1 MNRSRWMKITAAFFA
16 WMLCFT
22 ILSRAADQAGI
33 AAVQVQKPESR
44 MILHTV
50 TAAGKVVQNR
60 EVAIVTEADERV
72 VEIAVEKGQKVAK
85 GDLLFVVDT
94 ELLQEKIL
102 NQKQEIEKQ
111 KLQLGDAGSQQDVR
125 AAQKA
130 NEQASAAEQ
139 YSLSTKKAQVQV
151 SRAKR
156 DLDDAKQELTDY
168 RKKNGNGS
176 TTTDN
181 TVEETLQNALEEKTA
196 AYLDAQKELTALQW
210 RIEHAVNTALN
221 GTGAQLVKNGTSVTQ
236 AAEEESF
243 ILEEKE
249 SEFEDDGAVDLP
261 GLSYLANASELFIG
275 HVEMIEQEDMPT
287 VEETSQG
294 FDATAELSGE
304 NADIPLDQSMGLSE
318 QDTRQ
323 NDEAD
328 VDIDIII
335 APSDQDSNT
344 GSDQSDSS
352 TNLPSGSTVP
362 PGADASVISPITPDE
377 SDTTTQPSTPD
388 RDRTDN
394 TATPSQTDQKKLE
407 QQVRDT
413 YAPELDA
420 AMKKVETAK
429 KEKEAAEQA
438 LVQYQQEQL
447 TAADASG
454 KEQERQLLAAVQTAR
469 DAYEDAALAANEA
482 AVTAGRA
489 VATAGIGDASDS
501 TLAIGE
507 ITVEQ
512 MELQLEKLERLLET
526 DGAVR
531 APSDGLITEIAVNTG
546 ERTADTPAIRM
557 ADLTKGYRFTAE
569 LTKEQEKYIGAGDEV
584 TLTDSRRNQLEQL
597 AVESV
602 AADEENEGVYEIS
615 VPLPD
620 DTLELGA
627 AAVLDYSS
635 PSQTYATCVPLA
647 ALHLDERNQPY
658 VLTYDE
664 QDSVLGKEL
673 RARKVSVNI
682 LDQNESYAALADGSI
697 SSQDEVIV
705 SADKAVDDGSRIR
718 LES

>member
-1 MNRSRWMKITAAFFA
+1 MRHVEKERNMNRSRLIRITAAFFA
-16 WMLCFT
+16 VMLCFT

-60 EVAIVTEADERV
+60 EVAIVTEPDERV

-85 GDLLFVVDT
+85 GDLLFTIDT

-111 KLQLGDAGSQQDVR
+111 KLQLGDVGSQQDVR

-130 NEQASAAEQ
+130 NDQASAAEQ

-156 DLDDAKQELTDY
+156 DLDAAKQALTDY

-176 TTTDN
+176 TATDN

-210 RIEHAVNTALN
+210 RIENAVNTALN
-221 GTGAQLVKNGTSVTQ
+221 ETGAQLVKNGMCVTQ
-236 AAEEESF
+236 AAEEEPL
-243 ILEEKE
+243 ILEEPE
-249 SEFEDDGAVDLP
+249 GELEDAGAVDSP
-261 GLSYLANASELFIG
+261 
-275 HVEMIEQEDMPT
+275 
-287 VEETSQG
+287 
-294 FDATAELSGE
+294 
-304 NADIPLDQSMGLSE
+304 E
-318 QDTRQ
+318 QDTKQ
-323 NDEAD
+323 TDGESAQ
-328 VDIDIII
+328 DIDIII
-335 APSDQDSNT
+335 EPSDQEVNT
-344 GSDQSDSS
+344 GSEPSDSS
-352 TNLPSGSTVP
+352 
-362 PGADASVISPITPDE
+362 VISSAIPGV
-377 SDTTTQPSTPD
+377 SDTAQPSTPGHSDVDDGVASPVPD
-388 RDRTDN
+388 RE
-394 TATPSQTDQKKLE
+394 LIE

-413 YAPELDA
+413 YAQELDA
-420 AMKKVETAK
+420 ATKKVETAK

-454 KEQERQLLAAVQTAR
+454 KEQERQLLAAVQTAG
-469 DAYEDAALAANEA
+469 DAYEDAVLAANEA

-489 VATAGIGDASDS
+489 VAAAGISDASDS
-501 TLAIGE
+501 TLAVGE

-512 MELQLEKLERLLET
+512 MELQLEKLERLLEA
-526 DGAVR
+526 DGR
-531 APSDGLITEIAVNTG
+531 ICAPSDGLITEIAVNIG
-546 ERTADTPAIRM
+546 ERTADTPSVRM

-569 LTKEQEKYIGAGDEV
+569 LTKEQETYIGAGDEV

-602 AADEENEGVYEIS
+602 AADGENEGIYEIS

-635 PSQTYATCVPLA
+635 TSKTYAICVPLA

-664 QDSVLGKEL
+664 QDSVLGREL

-682 LDQNESYAALADGSI
+682 LDQNELYAALADGSI

>member
-1 MNRSRWMKITAAFFA
+1 MRHVEKERNMNRSRLIRITAAFFA
-16 WMLCFT
+16 VMLCFT

-60 EVAIVTEADERV
+60 EVAIVTEPDERV

-85 GDLLFVVDT
+85 GDLLFTIDT

-102 NQKQEIEKQ
+102 NQRQEIEKQ

-130 NEQASAAEQ
+130 NDQASAAEQ

-156 DLDDAKQELTDY
+156 DLDAAKQALTDY
-168 RKKNGNGS
+168 RKKNESGS
-176 TTTDN
+176 TATDN

-210 RIEHAVNTALN
+210 RIENAVNTALN
-221 GTGAQLVKNGTSVTQ
+221 ETGAQLVKNGMCVTQ
-236 AAEEESF
+236 AAEEEPL
-243 ILEEKE
+243 ILEEPE
-249 SEFEDDGAVDLP
+249 GELEDAGAVDSP
-261 GLSYLANASELFIG
+261 
-275 HVEMIEQEDMPT
+275 
-287 VEETSQG
+287 
-294 FDATAELSGE
+294 
-304 NADIPLDQSMGLSE
+304 E
-318 QDTRQ
+318 QDTKQ
-323 NDEAD
+323 TDDESAQ
-328 VDIDIII
+328 DIDIII
-335 APSDQDSNT
+335 EPSDQEVNT
-344 GSDQSDSS
+344 GSEPSDSS
-352 TNLPSGSTVP
+352 
-362 PGADASVISPITPDE
+362 VISSAIPGV
-377 SDTTTQPSTPD
+377 SDTAQPSTPSHSDADDGVASPVPD
-388 RDRTDN
+388 RE
-394 TATPSQTDQKKLE
+394 LIE

-413 YAPELDA
+413 YAQELDA
-420 AMKKVETAK
+420 ATKKVETAK

-454 KEQERQLLAAVQTAR
+454 KEQERQLLAAVQTAG
-469 DAYEDAALAANEA
+469 DAYEDAVLAANEA

-489 VATAGIGDASDS
+489 VAAAGISDASDS
-501 TLAIGE
+501 TLAVGE

-512 MELQLEKLERLLET
+512 MELQLEKLERLLEA
-526 DGAVR
+526 DGR
-531 APSDGLITEIAVNTG
+531 ICAPSDGLITEIAVNIG
-546 ERTADTPAIRM
+546 ERTADTPAVRM

-569 LTKEQEKYIGAGDEV
+569 LTKEQETYIGAGDEV
-584 TLTDSRRNQLEQL
+584 TLTDSRRNHLEQL

-602 AADEENEGVYEIS
+602 TADGENEGIYEIS

-635 PSQTYATCVPLA
+635 PSQTYAICVPLA

>member
-1 MNRSRWMKITAAFFA
+1 MNRSRLIRITAAFFA
-16 WMLCFT
+16 VMLCFT

-33 AAVQVQKPESR
+33 AAVHVQKPESR

-50 TAAGKVVQNR
+50 AAAGKVVQNR
-60 EVAIVTEADERV
+60 EVAIVTEPDERV

-85 GDLLFVVDT
+85 GDLLFTIDT

-102 NQKQEIEKQ
+102 NQRQEIEKQ
-111 KLQLGDAGSQQDVR
+111 KLQLGDVGSQQDVR

-130 NEQASAAEQ
+130 NDQASAAEQ

-156 DLDDAKQELTDY
+156 DLDAAKQALTDY

-176 TTTDN
+176 TATDN

-210 RIEHAVNTALN
+210 RIENAVNTALN
-221 GTGAQLVKNGTSVTQ
+221 ETGAQLVKNGMCVTQ
-236 AAEEESF
+236 AAEEEPL
-243 ILEEKE
+243 ILEEPE
-249 SEFEDDGAVDLP
+249 GELEDAGAVDSP
-261 GLSYLANASELFIG
+261 
-275 HVEMIEQEDMPT
+275 
-287 VEETSQG
+287 
-294 FDATAELSGE
+294 
-304 NADIPLDQSMGLSE
+304 E
-318 QDTRQ
+318 QDTKQ
-323 NDEAD
+323 TDGESAQ
-328 VDIDIII
+328 DIDIII
-335 APSDQDSNT
+335 EPSDQEVNT
-344 GSDQSDSS
+344 GSEPSDSS
-352 TNLPSGSTVP
+352 
-362 PGADASVISPITPDE
+362 VISSAIPGV
-377 SDTTTQPSTPD
+377 SDTAQPSTPSHSDADDGVASPVPD
-388 RDRTDN
+388 RELT
-394 TATPSQTDQKKLE
+394 E

-413 YAPELDA
+413 YAQELDA
-420 AMKKVETAK
+420 ATKKVETAK
-429 KEKEAAEQA
+429 QEKEAAEQA
-438 LVQYQQEQL
+438 LMQYQQEQL

-454 KEQERQLLAAVQTAR
+454 KEQERQLLAAVQTAG
-469 DAYEDAALAANEA
+469 DAYEDAVLAANEA

-489 VATAGIGDASDS
+489 VAAAGISDASDS
-501 TLAIGE
+501 TLAVGE

-512 MELQLEKLERLLET
+512 MELQLEQLERLLEA
-526 DGAVR
+526 DGR
-531 APSDGLITEIAVNTG
+531 ICAPSDGLITEIAVNIG
-546 ERTADTPAIRM
+546 ERTADTPAVRM

-569 LTKEQEKYIGAGDEV
+569 LTKEQETYIGAGDEV

-597 AVESV
+597 TVESV
-602 AADEENEGVYEIS
+602 AADGENEGVYEIS

-635 PSQTYATCVPLA
+635 PSQTYAICVPLA

>member
-1 MNRSRWMKITAAFFA
+1 MNRSRLIRITAAFFA
-16 WMLCFT
+16 VMLCFT

-60 EVAIVTEADERV
+60 EVAIVTEPDERV

-85 GDLLFVVDT
+85 GDLLFTIDT

-102 NQKQEIEKQ
+102 NQRQEIEKQ

-130 NEQASAAEQ
+130 NDQASAAEQ

-156 DLDDAKQELTDY
+156 DLDAAKQALTDY
-168 RKKNGNGS
+168 RKKNESGS
-176 TTTDN
+176 TATDN

-210 RIEHAVNTALN
+210 RIENAVNTALN
-221 GTGAQLVKNGTSVTQ
+221 ETGAQLVKNGMCVTQ
-236 AAEEESF
+236 AAEEEPL
-243 ILEEKE
+243 ILEEPE
-249 SEFEDDGAVDLP
+249 GELEDAGAVDSP
-261 GLSYLANASELFIG
+261 
-275 HVEMIEQEDMPT
+275 
-287 VEETSQG
+287 
-294 FDATAELSGE
+294 
-304 NADIPLDQSMGLSE
+304 E
-318 QDTRQ
+318 QDTKQ
-323 NDEAD
+323 TDGESTAQ
-328 VDIDIII
+328 DIDIII
-335 APSDQDSNT
+335 EPSDQEVNT
-344 GSDQSDSS
+344 GSEPSDSS
-352 TNLPSGSTVP
+352 
-362 PGADASVISPITPDE
+362 VISSAIPGV
-377 SDTTTQPSTPD
+377 SDTAQPSTPSHSDADDGVASPVPD
-388 RDRTDN
+388 RELT
-394 TATPSQTDQKKLE
+394 E

-413 YAPELDA
+413 YAQELDA
-420 AMKKVETAK
+420 ATKKVETAK

-438 LVQYQQEQL
+438 LMQYQQEQL

-454 KEQERQLLAAVQTAR
+454 KEQERQLLAAVQTAG
-469 DAYEDAALAANEA
+469 DAYEDAVLAANEA

-489 VATAGIGDASDS
+489 VAAAGISDASDS
-501 TLAIGE
+501 TLAVGE

-512 MELQLEKLERLLET
+512 MELQLEKLERLLEA
-526 DGAVR
+526 DGR
-531 APSDGLITEIAVNTG
+531 ICAPSDGLITEIAVNIG
-546 ERTADTPAIRM
+546 ERTADTPAVRM

-569 LTKEQEKYIGAGDEV
+569 LTKEQETYIGAGDEV
-584 TLTDSRRNQLEQL
+584 TLTDSRRNHLEQL

-602 AADEENEGVYEIS
+602 AADGENEGVYEIS

-635 PSQTYATCVPLA
+635 PSQTYAICVPLA

>member
-1 MNRSRWMKITAAFFA
+1 MRHVAKERNMNRSRLIRITAAFFA
-16 WMLCFT
+16 VMLCFT

-33 AAVQVQKPESR
+33 AAVHVQKPESR
-44 MILHTV
+44 IILHTV
-50 TAAGKVVQNR
+50 AAAGKVVQNR
-60 EVAIVTEADERV
+60 EVAIVTEPDERV

-85 GDLLFVVDT
+85 GDLLFTIDT

-102 NQKQEIEKQ
+102 NQRQEIEKQ
-111 KLQLGDAGSQQDVR
+111 KLQLGDVGSQQDVR

-130 NEQASAAEQ
+130 NDQASAAEQ

-156 DLDDAKQELTDY
+156 DLDAAKQALTDY

-176 TTTDN
+176 TATDN

-210 RIEHAVNTALN
+210 RIENAVNTALN
-221 GTGAQLVKNGTSVTQ
+221 ETGAQLVKNGMCVTQ
-236 AAEEESF
+236 AAEEEPL
-243 ILEEKE
+243 ILEEPE
-249 SEFEDDGAVDLP
+249 GELEDAGAVDSP
-261 GLSYLANASELFIG
+261 
-275 HVEMIEQEDMPT
+275 
-287 VEETSQG
+287 
-294 FDATAELSGE
+294 
-304 NADIPLDQSMGLSE
+304 E
-318 QDTRQ
+318 QDTKQ
-323 NDEAD
+323 TDGESAQ
-328 VDIDIII
+328 DIDIII
-335 APSDQDSNT
+335 EPSDQEVNT
-344 GSDQSDSS
+344 GSEPSDSS
-352 TNLPSGSTVP
+352 
-362 PGADASVISPITPDE
+362 VISSAIPGV
-377 SDTTTQPSTPD
+377 SDTAQPSTPSHSDADDGVASPVPD
-388 RDRTDN
+388 RELT
-394 TATPSQTDQKKLE
+394 E

-413 YAPELDA
+413 YAQELDA
-420 AMKKVETAK
+420 ATKKVETAK

-438 LVQYQQEQL
+438 LMQYQQEQL

-454 KEQERQLLAAVQTAR
+454 KEQERQLLAAVQTAG
-469 DAYEDAALAANEA
+469 DAYEDAVLAANEA

-489 VATAGIGDASDS
+489 VAAAGISDASDS
-501 TLAIGE
+501 TLAVGE

-512 MELQLEKLERLLET
+512 MELQLEKLERLLEA
-526 DGAVR
+526 DGR
-531 APSDGLITEIAVNTG
+531 ICAPSDGLITEIAVNIG
-546 ERTADTPAIRM
+546 ERTADTPAVRM

-569 LTKEQEKYIGAGDEV
+569 LTKEQETYIGAGDEV

-597 AVESV
+597 TVESV
-602 AADEENEGVYEIS
+602 AADGENEGVYEIS

-635 PSQTYATCVPLA
+635 PSQTYAICVPLA

>member
-1 MNRSRWMKITAAFFA
+1 MRHVEKERNMNRSRLIRITAAFFA
-16 WMLCFT
+16 VMLCFT

-60 EVAIVTEADERV
+60 EVAIVTEPDERV

-85 GDLLFVVDT
+85 GDLLFTIDT

-102 NQKQEIEKQ
+102 NQRQEIEKQ
-111 KLQLGDAGSQQDVR
+111 KLQLGDVGSQQDVR

-130 NEQASAAEQ
+130 NDQASAAEQ

-156 DLDDAKQELTDY
+156 DLDAAKQALTDY

-176 TTTDN
+176 TATDN

-210 RIEHAVNTALN
+210 RIENAVNTALN
-221 GTGAQLVKNGTSVTQ
+221 ETGAQLVKNGMCVTQ
-236 AAEEESF
+236 AAEEEPL
-243 ILEEKE
+243 ILEEPE
-249 SEFEDDGAVDLP
+249 GELEDAGAVDSP
-261 GLSYLANASELFIG
+261 
-275 HVEMIEQEDMPT
+275 
-287 VEETSQG
+287 
-294 FDATAELSGE
+294 
-304 NADIPLDQSMGLSE
+304 E
-318 QDTRQ
+318 QDTKQ
-323 NDEAD
+323 TDGESAQ
-328 VDIDIII
+328 DIDIII
-335 APSDQDSNT
+335 EPSDQEVNT
-344 GSDQSDSS
+344 GSEPSDSS
-352 TNLPSGSTVP
+352 
-362 PGADASVISPITPDE
+362 VISSAIPGV
-377 SDTTTQPSTPD
+377 SDTAQPSTPSHSDADDGVASPVPD
-388 RDRTDN
+388 RELT
-394 TATPSQTDQKKLE
+394 E

-413 YAPELDA
+413 YAQELDA
-420 AMKKVETAK
+420 ATKKVETAK

-438 LVQYQQEQL
+438 LMQYQQEQL

-454 KEQERQLLAAVQTAR
+454 KEQERQLLAAVQTAG
-469 DAYEDAALAANEA
+469 DAYEDAVLAANEA

-489 VATAGIGDASDS
+489 VAAAGISDASDS
-501 TLAIGE
+501 TLAVGE

-512 MELQLEKLERLLET
+512 MELQLEKLERLLEA
-526 DGAVR
+526 DGR
-531 APSDGLITEIAVNTG
+531 ICAPSDGLITEIAVNIG
-546 ERTADTPAIRM
+546 ERTADTPAVRM

-569 LTKEQEKYIGAGDEV
+569 LTKEQETYIGAGDEV

-597 AVESV
+597 TVESV
-602 AADEENEGVYEIS
+602 AADGENEGVYEIS

-635 PSQTYATCVPLA
+635 PSQTYAICVPLA

>member
-1 MNRSRWMKITAAFFA
+1 MNRSRLIRITAAFFA
-16 WMLCFT
+16 VMLCFT

-33 AAVQVQKPESR
+33 AAVHVQKPESR
-44 MILHTV
+44 IILHTV
-50 TAAGKVVQNR
+50 AAAGKVVQNR
-60 EVAIVTEADERV
+60 EVAIVTEPDERV
-72 VEIAVEKGQKVAK
+72 VEIAVEKGQRVAK
-85 GDLLFVVDT
+85 GDLLFTIDT

-102 NQKQEIEKQ
+102 NQRQEIEKQ
-111 KLQLGDAGSQQDVR
+111 KLQLGDVGSQQDVR

-130 NEQASAAEQ
+130 NDQASAAEQ

-156 DLDDAKQELTDY
+156 DLDAAKQALTDY

-176 TTTDN
+176 TATDN

-210 RIEHAVNTALN
+210 RIENAVNTALN
-221 GTGAQLVKNGTSVTQ
+221 ETGAQLVKSGMCVTQ
-236 AAEEESF
+236 AAEEEPL
-243 ILEEKE
+243 ILEEPE
-249 SEFEDDGAVDLP
+249 GELEDAGAVDSP
-261 GLSYLANASELFIG
+261 
-275 HVEMIEQEDMPT
+275 
-287 VEETSQG
+287 
-294 FDATAELSGE
+294 
-304 NADIPLDQSMGLSE
+304 E
-318 QDTRQ
+318 QDTKQ
-323 NDEAD
+323 TDGESAQ
-328 VDIDIII
+328 DIDIII
-335 APSDQDSNT
+335 EPSDQEVNT
-344 GSDQSDSS
+344 GSEPSDSS
-352 TNLPSGSTVP
+352 
-362 PGADASVISPITPDE
+362 VISSAIPDV
-377 SDTTTQPSTPD
+377 SDTAQPSTPGHSDADDGVASPVPD
-388 RDRTDN
+388 RELT
-394 TATPSQTDQKKLE
+394 E

-413 YAPELDA
+413 YAQELDA
-420 AMKKVETAK
+420 ATKKVETAK

-438 LVQYQQEQL
+438 LMQYQQEQL

-454 KEQERQLLAAVQTAR
+454 KEQERQLLAAVQTAG
-469 DAYEDAALAANEA
+469 DAYEDAVLAANEA

-489 VATAGIGDASDS
+489 VAAAGISDASDS
-501 TLAIGE
+501 TLAVGE

-512 MELQLEKLERLLET
+512 MELQLEKLERLLEA
-526 DGAVR
+526 DGR
-531 APSDGLITEIAVNTG
+531 ICAPSDGLITEIAVNIG
-546 ERTADTPAIRM
+546 ERTVDTPAVRM

-569 LTKEQEKYIGAGDEV
+569 LTKEQETYIGAGDEV
-584 TLTDSRRNQLEQL
+584 TLTDSRRNHLEQL

-602 AADEENEGVYEIS
+602 TADGENDGIYEIS
-615 VPLPD
+615 VPLPN

-635 PSQTYATCVPLA
+635 PSQTYAICVPLA

>member
-1 MNRSRWMKITAAFFA
+1 MNRSRLIRITAAFFA
-16 WMLCFT
+16 VMLCFT

-60 EVAIVTEADERV
+60 EVAIVTEPDERV

-85 GDLLFVVDT
+85 GDLLFTIDT

-102 NQKQEIEKQ
+102 NQRQEIEKQ
-111 KLQLGDAGSQQDVR
+111 KLQLRDAGSQQDVR

-130 NEQASAAEQ
+130 NDQASAAEQ

-156 DLDDAKQELTDY
+156 DLDAAKQALTDY

-176 TTTDN
+176 TATDN

-210 RIEHAVNTALN
+210 RIENAVNTALN
-221 GTGAQLVKNGTSVTQ
+221 ETGAQLVKNGMCVTQ
-236 AAEEESF
+236 AAEEEPL
-243 ILEEKE
+243 ILEEPE
-249 SEFEDDGAVDLP
+249 GELEDAGAVDSP
-261 GLSYLANASELFIG
+261 
-275 HVEMIEQEDMPT
+275 
-287 VEETSQG
+287 
-294 FDATAELSGE
+294 
-304 NADIPLDQSMGLSE
+304 E
-318 QDTRQ
+318 QDTKQ
-323 NDEAD
+323 TDGESAQ
-328 VDIDIII
+328 DIDIII
-335 APSDQDSNT
+335 EPSDQEVNT
-344 GSDQSDSS
+344 GSEPSDSS
-352 TNLPSGSTVP
+352 
-362 PGADASVISPITPDE
+362 VISSAIPGV
-377 SDTTTQPSTPD
+377 SDTAQPSTPSHSD
-388 RDRTDN
+388 ADDGVASPVPNRELT
-394 TATPSQTDQKKLE
+394 E

-413 YAPELDA
+413 YAQELDA
-420 AMKKVETAK
+420 ATKKVETAK

-438 LVQYQQEQL
+438 LMQYQQEQL

-454 KEQERQLLAAVQTAR
+454 KEQERQLLAAVQTAG
-469 DAYEDAALAANEA
+469 DAYEDAVLAANEA

-489 VATAGIGDASDS
+489 VAAAGISDASDS
-501 TLAIGE
+501 TLAVGE

-512 MELQLEKLERLLET
+512 MELQLEKLERLLEA
-526 DGAVR
+526 DGR
-531 APSDGLITEIAVNTG
+531 ICAPSDGLITEIAVNIG
-546 ERTADTPAIRM
+546 ERTADTPAVRM

-569 LTKEQEKYIGAGDEV
+569 LTKEQETYIGAGDEV

-597 AVESV
+597 TVESV
-602 AADEENEGVYEIS
+602 AADGENEGVYEIS

-635 PSQTYATCVPLA
+635 TSKTYAICVPLA

>member
-1 MNRSRWMKITAAFFA
+1 MNRSRLIRITAAFFA
-16 WMLCFT
+16 VMLCFT

-60 EVAIVTEADERV
+60 EVAIVTEPDERV

-85 GDLLFVVDT
+85 GDLLFTIDT

-102 NQKQEIEKQ
+102 NQRQEIEKQ

-130 NEQASAAEQ
+130 NDQASAAEQ

-156 DLDDAKQELTDY
+156 DLDAAKQALTDY

-176 TTTDN
+176 TATDN

-210 RIEHAVNTALN
+210 RIENAVNTALN
-221 GTGAQLVKNGTSVTQ
+221 ETGAQLVKNGMCVTQ
-236 AAEEESF
+236 AAEEEPL
-243 ILEEKE
+243 ILEEPE
-249 SEFEDDGAVDLP
+249 GELEDAGAVDSP
-261 GLSYLANASELFIG
+261 
-275 HVEMIEQEDMPT
+275 
-287 VEETSQG
+287 
-294 FDATAELSGE
+294 
-304 NADIPLDQSMGLSE
+304 E
-318 QDTRQ
+318 QDTKQ
-323 NDEAD
+323 TDGESAQ
-328 VDIDIII
+328 DIDIII
-335 APSDQDSNT
+335 EPSDQEVNT
-344 GSDQSDSS
+344 GSEPSDSS
-352 TNLPSGSTVP
+352 
-362 PGADASVISPITPDE
+362 VISSAIPGV
-377 SDTTTQPSTPD
+377 SDTAQPSTPSHSDADDGVASPVPD
-388 RDRTDN
+388 RELT
-394 TATPSQTDQKKLE
+394 E

-413 YAPELDA
+413 YAQELDA
-420 AMKKVETAK
+420 ATKKVETAK

-438 LVQYQQEQL
+438 LMQYQQEQL

-454 KEQERQLLAAVQTAR
+454 KEQERQLLAAVQTAG
-469 DAYEDAALAANEA
+469 DAYEDAVLAANEA

-489 VATAGIGDASDS
+489 VAAAGISDASDS
-501 TLAIGE
+501 TLAVGE

-512 MELQLEKLERLLET
+512 MELQLEKLERLLEA
-526 DGAVR
+526 DGR
-531 APSDGLITEIAVNTG
+531 ICAPSDGLITEIAVNIG
-546 ERTADTPAIRM
+546 ERTVDTPAVRM
-557 ADLTKGYRFTAE
+557 ADLPKGYRFTAE
-569 LTKEQEKYIGAGDEV
+569 LTKEQETYIGAGDEV

-597 AVESV
+597 TVESV
-602 AADEENEGVYEIS
+602 AADGENEGVYEIS

-635 PSQTYATCVPLA
+635 PSQTYAVCVPLA

-697 SSQDEVIV
+697 SSQDGVIV

>member
-1 MNRSRWMKITAAFFA
+1 MRHVEKERNMNRSRLIRITAAFFA
-16 WMLCFT
+16 VMLCFT

-33 AAVQVQKPESR
+33 AAVHVQKPESR
-44 MILHTV
+44 IILHTV
-50 TAAGKVVQNR
+50 AAAGKVVQNR
-60 EVAIVTEADERV
+60 EVAIVTEPDERV

-85 GDLLFVVDT
+85 GDLLFTIDT

-102 NQKQEIEKQ
+102 NQRQEIEKQ
-111 KLQLGDAGSQQDVR
+111 KLQLGDVGSQQDVR

-130 NEQASAAEQ
+130 NDQASAAEQ

-156 DLDDAKQELTDY
+156 DLDAAKQALTDY

-176 TTTDN
+176 TATDN

-210 RIEHAVNTALN
+210 RIENAVNTALN
-221 GTGAQLVKNGTSVTQ
+221 ETGAQLVKNGMCVTQ
-236 AAEEESF
+236 AAEEEPL
-243 ILEEKE
+243 ILEEPE
-249 SEFEDDGAVDLP
+249 GELEDAGAVDSP
-261 GLSYLANASELFIG
+261 
-275 HVEMIEQEDMPT
+275 
-287 VEETSQG
+287 
-294 FDATAELSGE
+294 
-304 NADIPLDQSMGLSE
+304 E
-318 QDTRQ
+318 QDTKQ
-323 NDEAD
+323 TDGESAQ
-328 VDIDIII
+328 DIDIII
-335 APSDQDSNT
+335 EPSDQEVNT
-344 GSDQSDSS
+344 GSEPSDSS
-352 TNLPSGSTVP
+352 
-362 PGADASVISPITPDE
+362 VISSAIPGV
-377 SDTTTQPSTPD
+377 SDTAQPSTPSHSD
-388 RDRTDN
+388 ADDGVASPVPNRELT
-394 TATPSQTDQKKLE
+394 E

-413 YAPELDA
+413 YAQELDA
-420 AMKKVETAK
+420 ATKKVETAK

-438 LVQYQQEQL
+438 LMQYQQEQL

-454 KEQERQLLAAVQTAR
+454 KEQERQLLAAVQTAG
-469 DAYEDAALAANEA
+469 DAYEDAVLAANEA

-489 VATAGIGDASDS
+489 VAAAGISDASDS
-501 TLAIGE
+501 TLAVGE

-512 MELQLEKLERLLET
+512 MELQLEKLERLLEA
-526 DGAVR
+526 DGR
-531 APSDGLITEIAVNTG
+531 ICAPSDGLITEIAVNIG
-546 ERTADTPAIRM
+546 ERTADTPAVRM

-569 LTKEQEKYIGAGDEV
+569 LTKEQETYIGAGDEV

-597 AVESV
+597 TVESV
-602 AADEENEGVYEIS
+602 AADGENEGVYEIS

-635 PSQTYATCVPLA
+635 PSQTYAICVPLA

>member
-1 MNRSRWMKITAAFFA
+1 MNRSRLIRITAAFFA
-16 WMLCFT
+16 VMLCFT

-33 AAVQVQKPESR
+33 AAVHVQKPESR
-44 MILHTV
+44 IILHTV
-50 TAAGKVVQNR
+50 AAAGKVVQNR
-60 EVAIVTEADERV
+60 EVAIVTEPDERV

-85 GDLLFVVDT
+85 GDLLFTIDT

-102 NQKQEIEKQ
+102 NQRQEIEKQ
-111 KLQLGDAGSQQDVR
+111 KLQLGDVGSQQDVR

-130 NEQASAAEQ
+130 NDQASAAEQ

-156 DLDDAKQELTDY
+156 DLDAAKQALTDY

-176 TTTDN
+176 TATDN

-210 RIEHAVNTALN
+210 RIENAVNTALN
-221 GTGAQLVKNGTSVTQ
+221 ETGAQLVKNGMCVTQ
-236 AAEEESF
+236 AAEEEPL
-243 ILEEKE
+243 ILEEPE
-249 SEFEDDGAVDLP
+249 GELEDAGAVDSP
-261 GLSYLANASELFIG
+261 
-275 HVEMIEQEDMPT
+275 
-287 VEETSQG
+287 
-294 FDATAELSGE
+294 
-304 NADIPLDQSMGLSE
+304 E
-318 QDTRQ
+318 QDTKQ
-323 NDEAD
+323 TDGESAQ
-328 VDIDIII
+328 DIDIII
-335 APSDQDSNT
+335 EPSDQEVNT
-344 GSDQSDSS
+344 GSEPSDSS
-352 TNLPSGSTVP
+352 
-362 PGADASVISPITPDE
+362 VISSAIPGV
-377 SDTTTQPSTPD
+377 SDTAQPSTPSHSDADDGVASPVPD
-388 RDRTDN
+388 RELT
-394 TATPSQTDQKKLE
+394 E

-413 YAPELDA
+413 YAQELDA
-420 AMKKVETAK
+420 ATKKVETAK

-438 LVQYQQEQL
+438 LMQYQQEQL
-447 TAADASG
+447 TAADASR
-454 KEQERQLLAAVQTAR
+454 KEQERQLLAAVQTAG
-469 DAYEDAALAANEA
+469 DAYEDAVLAANEA

-489 VATAGIGDASDS
+489 VAAAGISDASDS
-501 TLAIGE
+501 TLAVGE

-512 MELQLEKLERLLET
+512 MELQLEKLERLLEA
-526 DGAVR
+526 DGR
-531 APSDGLITEIAVNTG
+531 ICAPSDGLITEIAVNIG
-546 ERTADTPAIRM
+546 ERTADTPAVRM

-569 LTKEQEKYIGAGDEV
+569 LTKEQETYIGAGDEV

-597 AVESV
+597 TVESV
-602 AADEENEGVYEIS
+602 AADGENEGVYEIS

-635 PSQTYATCVPLA
+635 PSQTYAICVPLA

-697 SSQDEVIV
+697 SSQDGVIV

>member
-1 MNRSRWMKITAAFFA
+1 MNRSRLIRITAAFFA
-16 WMLCFT
+16 VMLCFT

-33 AAVQVQKPESR
+33 AAVHVQKPESR

-50 TAAGKVVQNR
+50 AAAGKVVQNR
-60 EVAIVTEADERV
+60 EVAIVTEPDERV

-85 GDLLFVVDT
+85 GDLLFTIDT

-102 NQKQEIEKQ
+102 NQRQEIEKQ
-111 KLQLGDAGSQQDVR
+111 KLQLGDVGSQQDVR

-130 NEQASAAEQ
+130 NDQASAAEQ

-156 DLDDAKQELTDY
+156 DLDAAKQALTDY

-176 TTTDN
+176 TATDN

-210 RIEHAVNTALN
+210 RIENAVNTALN
-221 GTGAQLVKNGTSVTQ
+221 ETGAQLVKNGMCVTQ
-236 AAEEESF
+236 AAEEEPL
-243 ILEEKE
+243 ILEEPE
-249 SEFEDDGAVDLP
+249 GELEDAGAVDSP
-261 GLSYLANASELFIG
+261 
-275 HVEMIEQEDMPT
+275 
-287 VEETSQG
+287 
-294 FDATAELSGE
+294 
-304 NADIPLDQSMGLSE
+304 E
-318 QDTRQ
+318 QDTKQ
-323 NDEAD
+323 TDGESAQ
-328 VDIDIII
+328 DIDIII
-335 APSDQDSNT
+335 EPSDQEVNT
-344 GSDQSDSS
+344 GSEPSDSS
-352 TNLPSGSTVP
+352 
-362 PGADASVISPITPDE
+362 VISSAIPGV
-377 SDTTTQPSTPD
+377 SDTAQPSTPSHSDADDGVASPVPD
-388 RDRTDN
+388 RELT
-394 TATPSQTDQKKLE
+394 E
-407 QQVRDT
+407 HQVRDT
-413 YAPELDA
+413 YAQELDA
-420 AMKKVETAK
+420 ATKKVETAK

-438 LVQYQQEQL
+438 LMQYQQEQL

-454 KEQERQLLAAVQTAR
+454 KEQERQLLAAVQTAG
-469 DAYEDAALAANEA
+469 DAYEDAVLAANEA

-489 VATAGIGDASDS
+489 VAAAGISDASDS
-501 TLAIGE
+501 TLAVGE

-512 MELQLEKLERLLET
+512 MELQLEKLERLLEA
-526 DGAVR
+526 DGRVC
-531 APSDGLITEIAVNTG
+531 APSDGLITEIAVNIG
-546 ERTADTPAIRM
+546 ERTADTPAVRM

-569 LTKEQEKYIGAGDEV
+569 LTKEQETYIGAGDEV

-597 AVESV
+597 TVESV
-602 AADEENEGVYEIS
+602 AADGENEGVYEIS

-635 PSQTYATCVPLA
+635 PSQTYAICVPLA

>member
-1 MNRSRWMKITAAFFA
+1 MNRSRLIRITAAFFA
-16 WMLCFT
+16 VMLCFT

-60 EVAIVTEADERV
+60 EVAIVTEPDERV
-72 VEIAVEKGQKVAK
+72 VEIAVEKGQKVEK
-85 GDLLFVVDT
+85 GDLLFTIDT

-102 NQKQEIEKQ
+102 NQRQEIEKQ

-130 NEQASAAEQ
+130 NDQASASEQ

-156 DLDDAKQELTDY
+156 DLDAAKQALTDY
-168 RKKNGNGS
+168 RKKNESGS
-176 TTTDN
+176 TATDN

-210 RIEHAVNTALN
+210 RIENAVNTALN
-221 GTGAQLVKNGTSVTQ
+221 ETGAQLVKNGMCVTQ
-236 AAEEESF
+236 AAEEEPL
-243 ILEEKE
+243 ILEEPE
-249 SEFEDDGAVDLP
+249 GELEDAGAVDSP
-261 GLSYLANASELFIG
+261 
-275 HVEMIEQEDMPT
+275 
-287 VEETSQG
+287 
-294 FDATAELSGE
+294 
-304 NADIPLDQSMGLSE
+304 E
-318 QDTRQ
+318 QDTKQ
-323 NDEAD
+323 TDGESAQ
-328 VDIDIII
+328 DIDIII
-335 APSDQDSNT
+335 EPSDQEVNT
-344 GSDQSDSS
+344 GSEPSDSS
-352 TNLPSGSTVP
+352 
-362 PGADASVISPITPDE
+362 VISSAIPGV
-377 SDTTTQPSTPD
+377 SDTAQPSTPGHSDVDDGDASPVPD
-388 RDRTDN
+388 RE
-394 TATPSQTDQKKLE
+394 LIE

-413 YAPELDA
+413 YAQELDA
-420 AMKKVETAK
+420 ATKKVETAK

-438 LVQYQQEQL
+438 LMQYQQEQL

-454 KEQERQLLAAVQTAR
+454 KEQERQLLAAVQTAG
-469 DAYEDAALAANEA
+469 DAYEDAVLAANEA

-489 VATAGIGDASDS
+489 VAAAGISDASDS
-501 TLAIGE
+501 TLAVGE

-512 MELQLEKLERLLET
+512 MELQLEKLERLLEA
-526 DGAVR
+526 DGR
-531 APSDGLITEIAVNTG
+531 ICAPSDGLITEIAVNIG
-546 ERTADTPAIRM
+546 ERTADTPAVRM

-569 LTKEQEKYIGAGDEV
+569 LTKEQETYIGAGDEV

-597 AVESV
+597 TVESV
-602 AADEENEGVYEIS
+602 AADGENEGVYEIS

-635 PSQTYATCVPLA
+635 PSQTYAICVPLA

>member
-1 MNRSRWMKITAAFFA
+1 MNRSRLIRITAAFFA
-16 WMLCFT
+16 VMLCFT

-44 MILHTV
+44 IILHTV
-50 TAAGKVVQNR
+50 AAAGKVVQNR
-60 EVAIVTEADERV
+60 EVAIVTEPDERV

-85 GDLLFVVDT
+85 GDLLFTIDT

-102 NQKQEIEKQ
+102 NQRQEIEKQ
-111 KLQLGDAGSQQDVR
+111 KLQLGDVGSQQDVR

-130 NEQASAAEQ
+130 NDQASAAEQ

-156 DLDDAKQELTDY
+156 DLDAAKQALTDY
-168 RKKNGNGS
+168 RKKNESGS
-176 TTTDN
+176 TATDN

-210 RIEHAVNTALN
+210 RIENAVNTALN
-221 GTGAQLVKNGTSVTQ
+221 ETGAQLVKNGMCVTQ
-236 AAEEESF
+236 AAEEEPL
-243 ILEEKE
+243 ILEEPE
-249 SEFEDDGAVDLP
+249 GELEDAGAVDSP
-261 GLSYLANASELFIG
+261 
-275 HVEMIEQEDMPT
+275 
-287 VEETSQG
+287 
-294 FDATAELSGE
+294 
-304 NADIPLDQSMGLSE
+304 E
-318 QDTRQ
+318 QDTKQ
-323 NDEAD
+323 TDGESAQ
-328 VDIDIII
+328 DIDIII
-335 APSDQDSNT
+335 EPSDQEVNT
-344 GSDQSDSS
+344 GSEPSDSS
-352 TNLPSGSTVP
+352 
-362 PGADASVISPITPDE
+362 VISSAIPGV
-377 SDTTTQPSTPD
+377 SDTAQPSTPSHSDADDGVASPVPD
-388 RDRTDN
+388 RELT
-394 TATPSQTDQKKLE
+394 E

-413 YAPELDA
+413 YAQELDA
-420 AMKKVETAK
+420 ATKKVETAK

-438 LVQYQQEQL
+438 LMQYQQEQL

-454 KEQERQLLAAVQTAR
+454 KEQERQLLAAVQTAG
-469 DAYEDAALAANEA
+469 DAYEDAVLAANEA

-489 VATAGIGDASDS
+489 VAAAGISDASDS
-501 TLAIGE
+501 TLAVGE

-512 MELQLEKLERLLET
+512 MELQLEKLERLLEA
-526 DGAVR
+526 DGR
-531 APSDGLITEIAVNTG
+531 ICAPSDGLITEIAVNIG
-546 ERTADTPAIRM
+546 ERTADTPAVRM

-569 LTKEQEKYIGAGDEV
+569 LTKEQETYIGAGDEV

-597 AVESV
+597 TVESV
-602 AADEENEGVYEIS
+602 AADGENEGVYEIS

-635 PSQTYATCVPLA
+635 PSQTYAICVPLA

>member
-1 MNRSRWMKITAAFFA
+1 MRHVEKERNMNRSRLIRITAAFFA
-16 WMLCFT
+16 VMLCFT

-44 MILHTV
+44 IILHTV
-50 TAAGKVVQNR
+50 AAAGKVVQNR
-60 EVAIVTEADERV
+60 EVAIVTEPDERV
-72 VEIAVEKGQKVAK
+72 VEIAVEKGQKVEK
-85 GDLLFVVDT
+85 GDLLFTIDT

-102 NQKQEIEKQ
+102 NQRQEIEKQ
-111 KLQLGDAGSQQDVR
+111 KLQLGDVGSQQDVR

-130 NEQASAAEQ
+130 NDQASAAEQ

-156 DLDDAKQELTDY
+156 DLDAAKQALTDY
-168 RKKNGNGS
+168 RKKNESGS
-176 TTTDN
+176 TATDN

-210 RIEHAVNTALN
+210 RIENAVNTALN
-221 GTGAQLVKNGTSVTQ
+221 ETGAQLVKNGMCVTQ
-236 AAEEESF
+236 AAEEEPL
-243 ILEEKE
+243 ILEEPE
-249 SEFEDDGAVDLP
+249 GELEDAGAVDSP
-261 GLSYLANASELFIG
+261 
-275 HVEMIEQEDMPT
+275 
-287 VEETSQG
+287 
-294 FDATAELSGE
+294 
-304 NADIPLDQSMGLSE
+304 E
-318 QDTRQ
+318 QDTKQ
-323 NDEAD
+323 TDGESAQ
-328 VDIDIII
+328 DIDIII
-335 APSDQDSNT
+335 EP
-344 GSDQSDSS
+344 SDSS
-352 TNLPSGSTVP
+352 
-362 PGADASVISPITPDE
+362 VISSAIPGV
-377 SDTTTQPSTPD
+377 SDTAQPSTPSHSDADDGVASPVPD
-388 RDRTDN
+388 RELT
-394 TATPSQTDQKKLE
+394 E

-413 YAPELDA
+413 YAQELDA
-420 AMKKVETAK
+420 ATKKVETAK

-438 LVQYQQEQL
+438 LMQYQQEQL

-454 KEQERQLLAAVQTAR
+454 KEQERQLLAAVQTAG
-469 DAYEDAALAANEA
+469 DAYEDAVLAANET

-489 VATAGIGDASDS
+489 VAAAGISDASDS
-501 TLAIGE
+501 TLAVGE

-512 MELQLEKLERLLET
+512 MELQLEKLERLLEA
-526 DGAVR
+526 DGR
-531 APSDGLITEIAVNTG
+531 ICAPSDGLITEIAVNIG
-546 ERTADTPAIRM
+546 ERTADTPAVRM

-569 LTKEQEKYIGAGDEV
+569 LTKEQETYIGAGDEV

-597 AVESV
+597 TVESV
-602 AADEENEGVYEIS
+602 AADGENEGVYEIS

-635 PSQTYATCVPLA
+635 PSQTYAICVPLA

-718 LES
+718 MES

>member
-1 MNRSRWMKITAAFFA
+1 MNRSRLIRITAAFFA
-16 WMLCFT
+16 VMLCFT

-60 EVAIVTEADERV
+60 EVAIVTEPDERV
-72 VEIAVEKGQKVAK
+72 VEIAVEKGQKVEK
-85 GDLLFVVDT
+85 GDLLFTIDT

-102 NQKQEIEKQ
+102 NQRQEIEKQ

-130 NEQASAAEQ
+130 NDQASASEQ

-156 DLDDAKQELTDY
+156 DLDAAKQALTDY

-176 TTTDN
+176 TATDN

-210 RIEHAVNTALN
+210 RIENAVNTALN
-221 GTGAQLVKNGTSVTQ
+221 ETGAQLVKNGMCVTQ
-236 AAEEESF
+236 AAEEEPL
-243 ILEEKE
+243 ILEEPE
-249 SEFEDDGAVDLP
+249 GELEDAGAVDSP
-261 GLSYLANASELFIG
+261 
-275 HVEMIEQEDMPT
+275 
-287 VEETSQG
+287 
-294 FDATAELSGE
+294 
-304 NADIPLDQSMGLSE
+304 E
-318 QDTRQ
+318 QDTKQ
-323 NDEAD
+323 TDGESAQ
-328 VDIDIII
+328 DIDIII
-335 APSDQDSNT
+335 EPSDQEVNT
-344 GSDQSDSS
+344 GSEPSDSS
-352 TNLPSGSTVP
+352 
-362 PGADASVISPITPDE
+362 VISSAIPGV
-377 SDTTTQPSTPD
+377 SDTAQPSTPSHSD
-388 RDRTDN
+388 ADDGVASPVPNRELT
-394 TATPSQTDQKKLE
+394 E

-413 YAPELDA
+413 YAQELDA
-420 AMKKVETAK
+420 ATKKVETAK

-438 LVQYQQEQL
+438 LMQYQQKQL

-454 KEQERQLLAAVQTAR
+454 KEQERQLLAAVQTAG
-469 DAYEDAALAANEA
+469 DAYEDAVLAANEA

-489 VATAGIGDASDS
+489 VAAAGISDASDS
-501 TLAIGE
+501 TLAVGE

-512 MELQLEKLERLLET
+512 MELQLEKLERLLEA
-526 DGAVR
+526 DGR
-531 APSDGLITEIAVNTG
+531 ICAPSDGLITEIAVNIG
-546 ERTADTPAIRM
+546 ERTADTPAVRM

-569 LTKEQEKYIGAGDEV
+569 LTKEQETYIGAGDEV

-597 AVESV
+597 TVESV
-602 AADEENEGVYEIS
+602 AADGENEGVYEIS

-635 PSQTYATCVPLA
+635 PSQTYAICVPLA

>member
-1 MNRSRWMKITAAFFA
+1 MNRSRLIRITAAFFA
-16 WMLCFT
+16 VMLCFT

-33 AAVQVQKPESR
+33 AAVHVQKPESR
-44 MILHTV
+44 IILHTV
-50 TAAGKVVQNR
+50 AAAGKVVQNR
-60 EVAIVTEADERV
+60 EVAIVTEPDERV

-85 GDLLFVVDT
+85 GDLLFTIDT

-102 NQKQEIEKQ
+102 NQRQEIEKQ
-111 KLQLGDAGSQQDVR
+111 KLQLGDVGSQQDVR

-130 NEQASAAEQ
+130 NDQASAAEQ

-156 DLDDAKQELTDY
+156 DLDAAKQALTDY

-176 TTTDN
+176 TATDN

-210 RIEHAVNTALN
+210 RIENAVNTALN
-221 GTGAQLVKNGTSVTQ
+221 ETGAQLVKNGMCVTQ
-236 AAEEESF
+236 AAEEEPL
-243 ILEEKE
+243 ILEEPE
-249 SEFEDDGAVDLP
+249 GELEDAGAVDSP
-261 GLSYLANASELFIG
+261 
-275 HVEMIEQEDMPT
+275 
-287 VEETSQG
+287 
-294 FDATAELSGE
+294 
-304 NADIPLDQSMGLSE
+304 E
-318 QDTRQ
+318 QDTKQ
-323 NDEAD
+323 TDGESAQ
-328 VDIDIII
+328 DIDIII
-335 APSDQDSNT
+335 EPSDQEVNT
-344 GSDQSDSS
+344 GSEPSDSS
-352 TNLPSGSTVP
+352 
-362 PGADASVISPITPDE
+362 VISSAIPGV
-377 SDTTTQPSTPD
+377 SDTAQPSTPSHSDADDGVASPVPD
-388 RDRTDN
+388 RELT
-394 TATPSQTDQKKLE
+394 E

-413 YAPELDA
+413 YAQELDA
-420 AMKKVETAK
+420 ATKKVETAK

-438 LVQYQQEQL
+438 LMQYQQEQL

-454 KEQERQLLAAVQTAR
+454 KEQERQLLAAVQTAG
-469 DAYEDAALAANEA
+469 DAYEDAVLAANEA

-489 VATAGIGDASDS
+489 VAAAGISDASDS
-501 TLAIGE
+501 TLAVGE

-512 MELQLEKLERLLET
+512 MELQLEKLERLLEV
-526 DGAVR
+526 DGR
-531 APSDGLITEIAVNTG
+531 ICAPSDGLITEIAVNIG
-546 ERTADTPAIRM
+546 ERTADTPAVRM

-569 LTKEQEKYIGAGDEV
+569 LTKEQETYIGAGDEV

-597 AVESV
+597 TVESV
-602 AADEENEGVYEIS
+602 AADGENEGVYEIS

-635 PSQTYATCVPLA
+635 PSQTYAICVPLA

-697 SSQDEVIV
+697 SSQDGVIV

>member
-1 MNRSRWMKITAAFFA
+1 MNRSRLIRITAAFFA
-16 WMLCFT
+16 VMLCFT

-33 AAVQVQKPESR
+33 AAVHVQKPESR
-44 MILHTV
+44 IILHTV
-50 TAAGKVVQNR
+50 AAAGKVVQNR
-60 EVAIVTEADERV
+60 EVAIVTEPDERV

-85 GDLLFVVDT
+85 GDLLFTIDT

-102 NQKQEIEKQ
+102 NQRQEIEKQ
-111 KLQLGDAGSQQDVR
+111 KLQLGDVGSQQDVR

-130 NEQASAAEQ
+130 NDQASAAEQ

-156 DLDDAKQELTDY
+156 DLDAAKQALTDY

-176 TTTDN
+176 TATDN

-210 RIEHAVNTALN
+210 RIENAVNTALN
-221 GTGAQLVKNGTSVTQ
+221 ETGAQLVKNGMCVTQ
-236 AAEEESF
+236 AAEEEPL
-243 ILEEKE
+243 ILEEPE
-249 SEFEDDGAVDLP
+249 GELEDAGAVDSP
-261 GLSYLANASELFIG
+261 
-275 HVEMIEQEDMPT
+275 
-287 VEETSQG
+287 
-294 FDATAELSGE
+294 
-304 NADIPLDQSMGLSE
+304 E
-318 QDTRQ
+318 QDTKQ
-323 NDEAD
+323 TDGESAQ
-328 VDIDIII
+328 DIDIII
-335 APSDQDSNT
+335 EPSDQEVNT
-344 GSDQSDSS
+344 GSEPSDSS
-352 TNLPSGSTVP
+352 
-362 PGADASVISPITPDE
+362 VISSAIPGV
-377 SDTTTQPSTPD
+377 SDTAQPSTPSHSDADDGVASPVPD
-388 RDRTDN
+388 RELT
-394 TATPSQTDQKKLE
+394 E

-413 YAPELDA
+413 YAQELDA
-420 AMKKVETAK
+420 ATKKVETAK

-438 LVQYQQEQL
+438 LMQYQQEQL

-454 KEQERQLLAAVQTAR
+454 KEQERQLLAAVQTAG
-469 DAYEDAALAANEA
+469 DAYVDAVLAANEA

-489 VATAGIGDASDS
+489 VAAAGISDASDS
-501 TLAIGE
+501 TLAVGE

-512 MELQLEKLERLLET
+512 MELQLEKLERLLEA
-526 DGAVR
+526 DGR
-531 APSDGLITEIAVNTG
+531 ICAPSDGLITEIAVNIG
-546 ERTADTPAIRM
+546 ERTADTPAVRM

-569 LTKEQEKYIGAGDEV
+569 LTKEQETYIGAGDEV

-597 AVESV
+597 TVESV
-602 AADEENEGVYEIS
+602 AADGENEGVYEIS

-635 PSQTYATCVPLA
+635 PSQTYAICVPLA

>member
-1 MNRSRWMKITAAFFA
+1 MNRSRLIRITAAFFA
-16 WMLCFT
+16 VMLCFT

-60 EVAIVTEADERV
+60 VVAIVTEPDERV
-72 VEIAVEKGQKVAK
+72 VEIAVEKGQKVEK
-85 GDLLFVVDT
+85 GDLLFTIDT

-102 NQKQEIEKQ
+102 NQRQEIEKQ

-130 NEQASAAEQ
+130 NDQASASEQ

-156 DLDDAKQELTDY
+156 DLDAAKQALTDY

-176 TTTDN
+176 TATDN

-210 RIEHAVNTALN
+210 RIENAVNTALN
-221 GTGAQLVKNGTSVTQ
+221 ETGAQLVKNGMCVTQ
-236 AAEEESF
+236 AAEEEPL
-243 ILEEKE
+243 ILEEPE
-249 SEFEDDGAVDLP
+249 GELEDAGAVDSP
-261 GLSYLANASELFIG
+261 
-275 HVEMIEQEDMPT
+275 
-287 VEETSQG
+287 
-294 FDATAELSGE
+294 
-304 NADIPLDQSMGLSE
+304 E
-318 QDTRQ
+318 QDTKQ
-323 NDEAD
+323 TDGESAQ
-328 VDIDIII
+328 DIDIII
-335 APSDQDSNT
+335 EPSDQEVNT
-344 GSDQSDSS
+344 GSEPSDSS
-352 TNLPSGSTVP
+352 
-362 PGADASVISPITPDE
+362 VISSAIPGV
-377 SDTTTQPSTPD
+377 SDTAQPSTPSHSD
-388 RDRTDN
+388 ADDGVASPVPNRELT
-394 TATPSQTDQKKLE
+394 E

-413 YAPELDA
+413 YAQELDA
-420 AMKKVETAK
+420 ATKKVETAK

-438 LVQYQQEQL
+438 LMQYQQEQL

-454 KEQERQLLAAVQTAR
+454 KEQERQLLAAVQTAG
-469 DAYEDAALAANEA
+469 DAYEDAVLAANEA

-489 VATAGIGDASDS
+489 VAAAGISDASDS
-501 TLAIGE
+501 TLAVGE

-512 MELQLEKLERLLET
+512 MELQLEKLERLLEA
-526 DGAVR
+526 DGR
-531 APSDGLITEIAVNTG
+531 ICAPSDGLITEIAVNIG
-546 ERTADTPAIRM
+546 ERTADTPAVRM

-569 LTKEQEKYIGAGDEV
+569 LTKEQETYIGAGDEV

-597 AVESV
+597 TVESV
-602 AADEENEGVYEIS
+602 AADGENEGVYEIS

-635 PSQTYATCVPLA
+635 PSQTYAICVPLA

>member
-1 MNRSRWMKITAAFFA
+1 MNRSRLIRITAAFFA
-16 WMLCFT
+16 VMLCFT

-33 AAVQVQKPESR
+33 AAVHVQKPESR

-50 TAAGKVVQNR
+50 AAAGKVVQNR
-60 EVAIVTEADERV
+60 EVAIVTEPDERV

-85 GDLLFVVDT
+85 GDLLFTIDT

-102 NQKQEIEKQ
+102 NQRQEIEKQ
-111 KLQLGDAGSQQDVR
+111 KLQLGDVGSQQDVR

-130 NEQASAAEQ
+130 NDQASAAEQ

-156 DLDDAKQELTDY
+156 DLDAAKQALTDY

-176 TTTDN
+176 TATDN

-210 RIEHAVNTALN
+210 RIENAVNTALN
-221 GTGAQLVKNGTSVTQ
+221 ETGAQLVKNGMCVTQ
-236 AAEEESF
+236 AAEEEPL
-243 ILEEKE
+243 ILEEPE
-249 SEFEDDGAVDLP
+249 GELEDAGAVDSP
-261 GLSYLANASELFIG
+261 
-275 HVEMIEQEDMPT
+275 
-287 VEETSQG
+287 
-294 FDATAELSGE
+294 
-304 NADIPLDQSMGLSE
+304 E
-318 QDTRQ
+318 QDTKQ
-323 NDEAD
+323 TDGESAQ
-328 VDIDIII
+328 DIDIII
-335 APSDQDSNT
+335 EPSDQEVNT
-344 GSDQSDSS
+344 GSEPSDSS
-352 TNLPSGSTVP
+352 
-362 PGADASVISPITPDE
+362 VISSAIPGV
-377 SDTTTQPSTPD
+377 SDTAQPSTPSHSDADDGVASPVPD
-388 RDRTDN
+388 RELT
-394 TATPSQTDQKKLE
+394 E

-413 YAPELDA
+413 YAQELDA
-420 AMKKVETAK
+420 ATKKVETAK

-438 LVQYQQEQL
+438 LMQYQQEQL

-454 KEQERQLLAAVQTAR
+454 KEQERQLLAAVQTAG
-469 DAYEDAALAANEA
+469 DAYEDAVLAANEA

-489 VATAGIGDASDS
+489 VAAAGISDASDS
-501 TLAIGE
+501 TLAVGE

-512 MELQLEKLERLLET
+512 MELQLEKLERLLEA
-526 DGAVR
+526 DGRVC
-531 APSDGLITEIAVNTG
+531 APSDGLITEIAVNIG
-546 ERTADTPAIRM
+546 ERTADTPAVRM

-569 LTKEQEKYIGAGDEV
+569 LTKEQETYIGAGDEV

-597 AVESV
+597 TVESV
-602 AADEENEGVYEIS
+602 AADGENEGVYEIS

-635 PSQTYATCVPLA
+635 PSRTYAICVPLA

>member
-1 MNRSRWMKITAAFFA
+1 MRHVEKERNMNRSRLIRITAAFFA
-16 WMLCFT
+16 VMLCFT

-33 AAVQVQKPESR
+33 AAVHVQKPESR
-44 MILHTV
+44 IILHTV
-50 TAAGKVVQNR
+50 AAAGKVVQNR
-60 EVAIVTEADERV
+60 EVAIVTEPDERV

-85 GDLLFVVDT
+85 GDLLFTIDT

-102 NQKQEIEKQ
+102 NQRQEIEKQ
-111 KLQLGDAGSQQDVR
+111 RLQLGDAGSQQDVR

-130 NEQASAAEQ
+130 NDQASAAEQ

-156 DLDDAKQELTDY
+156 DLDAAKQALTDY

-176 TTTDN
+176 TATDN

-210 RIEHAVNTALN
+210 RIENAVNTALN
-221 GTGAQLVKNGTSVTQ
+221 ETGAQLVKNGMCVTQ
-236 AAEEESF
+236 AAEEEPL
-243 ILEEKE
+243 ILEEPE
-249 SEFEDDGAVDLP
+249 GELEDAGAVDSP
-261 GLSYLANASELFIG
+261 
-275 HVEMIEQEDMPT
+275 
-287 VEETSQG
+287 
-294 FDATAELSGE
+294 
-304 NADIPLDQSMGLSE
+304 E
-318 QDTRQ
+318 QDTKQ
-323 NDEAD
+323 TDGESAQ
-328 VDIDIII
+328 DIDIII
-335 APSDQDSNT
+335 EPSDQEVNT
-344 GSDQSDSS
+344 GSEPSDSF
-352 TNLPSGSTVP
+352 
-362 PGADASVISPITPDE
+362 VISSAIPGV
-377 SDTTTQPSTPD
+377 SDTAQPSTPGHSDVDDGVASPVPD
-388 RDRTDN
+388 RE
-394 TATPSQTDQKKLE
+394 LIE

-413 YAPELDA
+413 YAQELDA
-420 AMKKVETAK
+420 ATKKVETAK

-438 LVQYQQEQL
+438 LMQYQQEQL

-454 KEQERQLLAAVQTAR
+454 KEQERQLLAAVQTAG
-469 DAYEDAALAANEA
+469 DAYEDAVLAANEA

-489 VATAGIGDASDS
+489 VAAAGISDASDS
-501 TLAIGE
+501 TLAVGE

-512 MELQLEKLERLLET
+512 MELQLEKLERLLEA
-526 DGAVR
+526 DGR
-531 APSDGLITEIAVNTG
+531 ICAPSDGLITEIAVNIG
-546 ERTADTPAIRM
+546 ERTADTPAVRL

-569 LTKEQEKYIGAGDEV
+569 LTKEQETYIGAGDEV

-597 AVESV
+597 TVESV
-602 AADEENEGVYEIS
+602 AADGENEGVYEIS
-615 VPLPD
+615 VLLPD

-635 PSQTYATCVPLA
+635 PSQTYAICVPLA

>member
-1 MNRSRWMKITAAFFA
+1 MNRSRLIRIAAAFFA
-16 WMLCFT
+16 VMLCFT

-33 AAVQVQKPESR
+33 AAVHVQKPESR
-44 MILHTV
+44 IILHTV
-50 TAAGKVVQNR
+50 AAAGKVVQNR
-60 EVAIVTEADERV
+60 EVAIVTEPDERV

-85 GDLLFVVDT
+85 GDLLFTIDT

-102 NQKQEIEKQ
+102 NQRQEIEKQ
-111 KLQLGDAGSQQDVR
+111 KLQLGDVGSQQDVR

-130 NEQASAAEQ
+130 NDQASAAEQ

-156 DLDDAKQELTDY
+156 DLDAAKQALTDY

-176 TTTDN
+176 TATDN

-210 RIEHAVNTALN
+210 RIENAVNTALN
-221 GTGAQLVKNGTSVTQ
+221 ETGAQLVKNGMCVTQ
-236 AAEEESF
+236 AAEEEPL
-243 ILEEKE
+243 ILEEPE
-249 SEFEDDGAVDLP
+249 GELEDAGAVDSP
-261 GLSYLANASELFIG
+261 
-275 HVEMIEQEDMPT
+275 
-287 VEETSQG
+287 
-294 FDATAELSGE
+294 
-304 NADIPLDQSMGLSE
+304 E
-318 QDTRQ
+318 QDTKQ
-323 NDEAD
+323 TDGESAQ
-328 VDIDIII
+328 DIDIII
-335 APSDQDSNT
+335 EPSDQEVNT
-344 GSDQSDSS
+344 GSEPSDSS
-352 TNLPSGSTVP
+352 
-362 PGADASVISPITPDE
+362 VISSAIPGV
-377 SDTTTQPSTPD
+377 SDTAQPSTPSHSDADDGVASPVPD
-388 RDRTDN
+388 RELT
-394 TATPSQTDQKKLE
+394 E

-413 YAPELDA
+413 YAQELDA
-420 AMKKVETAK
+420 ATKKVETAK

-438 LVQYQQEQL
+438 LMQYQQEQL

-454 KEQERQLLAAVQTAR
+454 KEQERQLLAAVQTAG
-469 DAYEDAALAANEA
+469 DAYEDAVLAANEA

-489 VATAGIGDASDS
+489 VAAAGISDASDS
-501 TLAIGE
+501 TLAVGE

-512 MELQLEKLERLLET
+512 MELQLEKLERLLEA
-526 DGAVR
+526 DGR
-531 APSDGLITEIAVNTG
+531 ICAPSDGLITEIAVNIG
-546 ERTADTPAIRM
+546 ERTADTPAVRM

-569 LTKEQEKYIGAGDEV
+569 LTKEQETYIGAGDEV

-597 AVESV
+597 TVESV
-602 AADEENEGVYEIS
+602 AADGENEGVYEIS

-635 PSQTYATCVPLA
+635 PSQTYAICVPLA

-697 SSQDEVIV
+697 SSQDGVIV

>member
-1 MNRSRWMKITAAFFA
+1 MNRSRLIRITAAFFA
-16 WMLCFT
+16 VMLCFT

-60 EVAIVTEADERV
+60 EVAIVTEPDERV
-72 VEIAVEKGQKVAK
+72 VEIAVEKGQKVEK
-85 GDLLFVVDT
+85 GDLLFTIDT

-102 NQKQEIEKQ
+102 NQRQEIEKQ

-130 NEQASAAEQ
+130 NDQASASEQ

-156 DLDDAKQELTDY
+156 DLDAAKQALTDY
-168 RKKNGNGS
+168 RKKNESGS
-176 TTTDN
+176 TATDN

-210 RIEHAVNTALN
+210 RIENAVNTALN
-221 GTGAQLVKNGTSVTQ
+221 ETGAQLVKNGMCVTQ
-236 AAEEESF
+236 AAEEEPL
-243 ILEEKE
+243 ILEEPE
-249 SEFEDDGAVDLP
+249 GELEDAGAVDSP
-261 GLSYLANASELFIG
+261 
-275 HVEMIEQEDMPT
+275 
-287 VEETSQG
+287 
-294 FDATAELSGE
+294 
-304 NADIPLDQSMGLSE
+304 E
-318 QDTRQ
+318 QDTKQ
-323 NDEAD
+323 TDGESAQ
-328 VDIDIII
+328 DIDIII
-335 APSDQDSNT
+335 EPSDQEVNT
-344 GSDQSDSS
+344 GSEPSDSS
-352 TNLPSGSTVP
+352 
-362 PGADASVISPITPDE
+362 VISSAIPGV
-377 SDTTTQPSTPD
+377 SDTAQPSTPSHSD
-388 RDRTDN
+388 ADDGVASPVPNRELT
-394 TATPSQTDQKKLE
+394 E

-413 YAPELDA
+413 YAQELDA
-420 AMKKVETAK
+420 ATKKVETAK
-429 KEKEAAEQA
+429 KEKEASEQA
-438 LVQYQQEQL
+438 LMQYQQEQL

-454 KEQERQLLAAVQTAR
+454 KEQERQLLAAVQTAG
-469 DAYEDAALAANEA
+469 DAYEDAVLAENEA

-489 VATAGIGDASDS
+489 VAAAGISDASDS
-501 TLAIGE
+501 TLAVGE

-512 MELQLEKLERLLET
+512 MELQLEKLERLLEA
-526 DGAVR
+526 DGR
-531 APSDGLITEIAVNTG
+531 ICAPSDGLITEIAVNIG
-546 ERTADTPAIRM
+546 ERTADTPAVRM

-569 LTKEQEKYIGAGDEV
+569 LTKEQETYIGAGDEV

-597 AVESV
+597 TVESV
-602 AADEENEGVYEIS
+602 AADGENEGVYEIS

-635 PSQTYATCVPLA
+635 PSQTYAICVPLA

>member
-1 MNRSRWMKITAAFFA
+1 MRHVEKERNMNRSRLIRITAAFFA
-16 WMLCFT
+16 VMLCFT

-33 AAVQVQKPESR
+33 AAVHVQKPESR
-44 MILHTV
+44 IILHTV
-50 TAAGKVVQNR
+50 AATGKVVQNR
-60 EVAIVTEADERV
+60 EVAIVTEPDERV

-85 GDLLFVVDT
+85 GDLLFTIDT

-102 NQKQEIEKQ
+102 NQRQEIEKQ
-111 KLQLGDAGSQQDVR
+111 KLQLGDVGSQQDVR

-130 NEQASAAEQ
+130 NDQASAAEQ

-156 DLDDAKQELTDY
+156 DLDAAKQALTDY

-176 TTTDN
+176 TATDN

-210 RIEHAVNTALN
+210 RIENAVNTALN
-221 GTGAQLVKNGTSVTQ
+221 ETGAQLVKNGMCVTQ
-236 AAEEESF
+236 AAEEEPL
-243 ILEEKE
+243 ILEEPE
-249 SEFEDDGAVDLP
+249 GELEDAGAVDSP
-261 GLSYLANASELFIG
+261 
-275 HVEMIEQEDMPT
+275 
-287 VEETSQG
+287 
-294 FDATAELSGE
+294 
-304 NADIPLDQSMGLSE
+304 E
-318 QDTRQ
+318 QDTKQ
-323 NDEAD
+323 TDGESAQ
-328 VDIDIII
+328 DIDIII
-335 APSDQDSNT
+335 EPSDQEVNT
-344 GSDQSDSS
+344 GSEPSDSS
-352 TNLPSGSTVP
+352 
-362 PGADASVISPITPDE
+362 VISSAIPGV
-377 SDTTTQPSTPD
+377 SDTAQPSTPSHSDADDGVASPVPD
-388 RDRTDN
+388 RELT
-394 TATPSQTDQKKLE
+394 E

-413 YAPELDA
+413 YAQELDA
-420 AMKKVETAK
+420 ATKKVETAK

-438 LVQYQQEQL
+438 LMQYQQEQL

-454 KEQERQLLAAVQTAR
+454 KEQERQLLAAVQTAG
-469 DAYEDAALAANEA
+469 DAYEDAVLAANET

-489 VATAGIGDASDS
+489 VAAAGISDASDS
-501 TLAIGE
+501 TLAVGE

-512 MELQLEKLERLLET
+512 MELQLEKLERLLEA
-526 DGAVR
+526 DGR
-531 APSDGLITEIAVNTG
+531 ICAPSDGLITEIAVNIG
-546 ERTADTPAIRM
+546 ERTADTPAVRM

-569 LTKEQEKYIGAGDEV
+569 LTKEQETYIGAGDEV

-597 AVESV
+597 TVESV
-602 AADEENEGVYEIS
+602 AADGENEGVYEIS

-635 PSQTYATCVPLA
+635 PSQTYAICVPLA

>member
-1 MNRSRWMKITAAFFA
+1 MNRSRLIRITAAFFA
-16 WMLCFT
+16 VMLCFT

-33 AAVQVQKPESR
+33 AAVHVQKPESR

-60 EVAIVTEADERV
+60 EVAIVTEPDERV
-72 VEIAVEKGQKVAK
+72 VEIAVEKGQKVEK
-85 GDLLFVVDT
+85 GDLLFTIDT

-102 NQKQEIEKQ
+102 NQRQEIEKQ

-130 NEQASAAEQ
+130 NDQASASEQ

-156 DLDDAKQELTDY
+156 DLDAAKQALTDY
-168 RKKNGNGS
+168 RKKNESGS
-176 TTTDN
+176 TATDN

-210 RIEHAVNTALN
+210 RIENAVNTALN
-221 GTGAQLVKNGTSVTQ
+221 ETGAQLVKNGMCVTQ
-236 AAEEESF
+236 AAEEEPL
-243 ILEEKE
+243 ILEEPE
-249 SEFEDDGAVDLP
+249 GELEDAGAVDSP
-261 GLSYLANASELFIG
+261 
-275 HVEMIEQEDMPT
+275 
-287 VEETSQG
+287 
-294 FDATAELSGE
+294 
-304 NADIPLDQSMGLSE
+304 E
-318 QDTRQ
+318 QDTKQ
-323 NDEAD
+323 TDGESAQ
-328 VDIDIII
+328 DIDIII
-335 APSDQDSNT
+335 EPSDQEVNT
-344 GSDQSDSS
+344 GSEPSDSS
-352 TNLPSGSTVP
+352 
-362 PGADASVISPITPDE
+362 VISSAIPGV
-377 SDTTTQPSTPD
+377 SDTAQPSTPSHSD
-388 RDRTDN
+388 ADDGVASPVPNRELT
-394 TATPSQTDQKKLE
+394 E

-413 YAPELDA
+413 YAQELDA
-420 AMKKVETAK
+420 ATKKVETAK

-438 LVQYQQEQL
+438 LMQYQQEQL

-454 KEQERQLLAAVQTAR
+454 KEQERQLLAAVQTAG
-469 DAYEDAALAANEA
+469 DAYEDAVLAANEA

-489 VATAGIGDASDS
+489 VAAAGISDASDS
-501 TLAIGE
+501 TLAVGE

-512 MELQLEKLERLLET
+512 MELQLEKLERLLEA
-526 DGAVR
+526 DGR
-531 APSDGLITEIAVNTG
+531 ICAPSDGLITEIAVNIG
-546 ERTADTPAIRM
+546 ERTADTPAVRM

-569 LTKEQEKYIGAGDEV
+569 LTKEQETYIGAGDEV

-597 AVESV
+597 TVESV
-602 AADEENEGVYEIS
+602 AADGENEGVYEIS

-627 AAVLDYSS
+627 AAMLDYSS
-635 PSQTYATCVPLA
+635 PSQTYAICVPLA

>member
-60 EVAIVTEADERV
+60 EVAIVTEPDERV
-72 VEIAVEKGQKVAK
+72 VEISVEKGQKVAK

-156 DLDDAKQELTDY
+156 DLDDAKQALTDY

-196 AYLDAQKELTALQW
+196 AYLDAQKELTAP
-210 RIEHAVNTALN
+210 
-221 GTGAQLVKNGTSVTQ
+221 QLVKNGTSVTQ

>member
-1 MNRSRWMKITAAFFA
+1 MRHVEKERNMNRSRLIRITAAFFA
-16 WMLCFT
+16 VMLCFT

-60 EVAIVTEADERV
+60 EVAIVTEPDERV

-85 GDLLFVVDT
+85 GDLLFTIDT

-102 NQKQEIEKQ
+102 NQRQEIEKQ

-130 NEQASAAEQ
+130 NDQASAAEQ

-156 DLDDAKQELTDY
+156 DLDAAKQALTDY
-168 RKKNGNGS
+168 RKKNESGS
-176 TTTDN
+176 TATDN

-210 RIEHAVNTALN
+210 RIENAVNTALN
-221 GTGAQLVKNGTSVTQ
+221 ETGAQLVKNGMCVTQ
-236 AAEEESF
+236 AAEEEPL
-243 ILEEKE
+243 ILEEPE
-249 SEFEDDGAVDLP
+249 GELEDAGAVDSP
-261 GLSYLANASELFIG
+261 
-275 HVEMIEQEDMPT
+275 
-287 VEETSQG
+287 
-294 FDATAELSGE
+294 
-304 NADIPLDQSMGLSE
+304 E
-318 QDTRQ
+318 QDTKQ
-323 NDEAD
+323 TDGESTAQ
-328 VDIDIII
+328 DIDIII
-335 APSDQDSNT
+335 EPSDQEVNT
-344 GSDQSDSS
+344 GSEPSDSS
-352 TNLPSGSTVP
+352 
-362 PGADASVISPITPDE
+362 VISSAIPGV
-377 SDTTTQPSTPD
+377 SDTAQPSTPSHSDADDGVASPVPD
-388 RDRTDN
+388 RELT
-394 TATPSQTDQKKLE
+394 E

-413 YAPELDA
+413 YAQELDA
-420 AMKKVETAK
+420 ATKKVETAK
-429 KEKEAAEQA
+429 KAKEAAEQA
-438 LVQYQQEQL
+438 LMQYQQEQL

-454 KEQERQLLAAVQTAR
+454 KEQERQLLAAVQTAG
-469 DAYEDAALAANEA
+469 DAYEDAVLAANEA

-489 VATAGIGDASDS
+489 VAAAGISDASDS
-501 TLAIGE
+501 TLAVGE

-512 MELQLEKLERLLET
+512 MELQLEKLERLLEA
-526 DGAVR
+526 DGR
-531 APSDGLITEIAVNTG
+531 ICAPSDGLITEIAVNIG
-546 ERTADTPAIRM
+546 ERTADTPAVRM

-569 LTKEQEKYIGAGDEV
+569 LTKEQETYIGAGDEV
-584 TLTDSRRNQLEQL
+584 TLTDSRRNHLEQL

-602 AADEENEGVYEIS
+602 TADGENEGIYEIS

-635 PSQTYATCVPLA
+635 PSQTYAICVPLA

>member
-1 MNRSRWMKITAAFFA
+1 MNRSRLIRITAAFFA
-16 WMLCFT
+16 VMLCFT

-60 EVAIVTEADERV
+60 EVAIVTEPDERV
-72 VEIAVEKGQKVAK
+72 VEIAVEKGQKVEK
-85 GDLLFVVDT
+85 GDLLFTIDT

-102 NQKQEIEKQ
+102 NQRQEIEKQ

-130 NEQASAAEQ
+130 NDQASASEQ

-156 DLDDAKQELTDY
+156 DLDAAKQALTDY
-168 RKKNGNGS
+168 RKKNESGS
-176 TTTDN
+176 TATDN

-210 RIEHAVNTALN
+210 RIENAVNTALN
-221 GTGAQLVKNGTSVTQ
+221 ETGAQLVKNGMCVTQ
-236 AAEEESF
+236 AAEEEPL
-243 ILEEKE
+243 ILEEPE
-249 SEFEDDGAVDLP
+249 GELEDAGAVDSP
-261 GLSYLANASELFIG
+261 
-275 HVEMIEQEDMPT
+275 
-287 VEETSQG
+287 
-294 FDATAELSGE
+294 
-304 NADIPLDQSMGLSE
+304 E
-318 QDTRQ
+318 QDTKQ
-323 NDEAD
+323 TDGESAQ
-328 VDIDIII
+328 DIDIII
-335 APSDQDSNT
+335 EPSDQEVNT
-344 GSDQSDSS
+344 GSEPSDSS
-352 TNLPSGSTVP
+352 
-362 PGADASVISPITPDE
+362 VISSAIPGV
-377 SDTTTQPSTPD
+377 SDTAQPSTPSHSD
-388 RDRTDN
+388 ADDGVASPVPNRELT
-394 TATPSQTDQKKLE
+394 E

-413 YAPELDA
+413 YAQELDA
-420 AMKKVETAK
+420 ATKKVETAK

-438 LVQYQQEQL
+438 LMQYQQEQL

-454 KEQERQLLAAVQTAR
+454 KEQERQLLAAVQTAG
-469 DAYEDAALAANEA
+469 DAYEDAVLAANEA

-489 VATAGIGDASDS
+489 VAAAGISDASDS
-501 TLAIGE
+501 TLAVGE

-512 MELQLEKLERLLET
+512 MELQLEKLERLLEA
-526 DGAVR
+526 DGR
-531 APSDGLITEIAVNTG
+531 ICAPSDGLITEIAVNIG
-546 ERTADTPAIRM
+546 ERTADTPAVRM

-569 LTKEQEKYIGAGDEV
+569 LTKEQETYIGAGDEV

-597 AVESV
+597 TVESV
-602 AADEENEGVYEIS
+602 AADGENEGIYEIS

-635 PSQTYATCVPLA
+635 PSQTYAICVPLA

-664 QDSVLGKEL
+664 QDSVLGREL

-697 SSQDEVIV
+697 SGQDEVIV

-718 LES
+718 LDS

>member
-16 WMLCFT
+16 LMLCFT

-60 EVAIVTEADERV
+60 EVAIVTEPDERV

-85 GDLLFVVDT
+85 GDLLFTIDT

-102 NQKQEIEKQ
+102 SQRQEIEKQ

-130 NEQASAAEQ
+130 NDQASAAEQ

-156 DLDDAKQELTDY
+156 DLDDAKQALTDY
-168 RKKNGNGS
+168 RKKNGSGS
-176 TTTDN
+176 TATDN

-210 RIEHAVNTALN
+210 RIENAVNTALN
-221 GTGAQLVKNGTSVTQ
+221 GAGAQLVKSGMSVTQ

-243 ILEEKE
+243 ILEETE
-249 SEFEDDGAVDLP
+249 SEFEDDGGVDLSGP
-261 GLSYLANASELFIG
+261 SYLANASELFID

-287 VEETSQG
+287 VEETSQEPG
-294 FDATAELSGE
+294 VTAELS
-304 NADIPLDQSMGLSE
+304 E
-318 QDTRQ
+318 Q
-323 NDEAD
+323 
-328 VDIDIII
+328 
-335 APSDQDSNT
+335 SDQDSNT

-388 RDRTDN
+388 RSDDPI
-394 TATPSQTDQKKLE
+394 TPSQTDQKKLE

-420 AMKKVETAK
+420 ATKKVETAK
-429 KEKEAAEQA
+429 TEKEAAEQA

-447 TAADASG
+447 AAADASG
-454 KEQERQLLAAVQTAR
+454 KEQERQLLAAVQTAG
-469 DAYEDAALAANEA
+469 DAYEDAVLAANEA

-489 VATAGIGDASDS
+489 VAAAGISDASDS
-501 TLAIGE
+501 TLAVGE

-512 MELQLEKLERLLET
+512 MELQLEKLERLLEA
-526 DGAVR
+526 DGR
-531 APSDGLITEIAVNTG
+531 ICAPSDGLITEIAVNIG
-546 ERTADTPAIRM
+546 ERTADTPAVRM
-557 ADLTKGYRFTAE
+557 ADLMKGYRFTAE
-569 LTKEQEKYIGAGDEV
+569 LTKEQETYIGAGDEV

-602 AADEENEGVYEIS
+602 AADGENEGIYEIS

-635 PSQTYATCVPLA
+635 PSQTYAICVPLA

-697 SSQDEVIV
+697 SGQDEVIV

-718 LES
+718 LED

>member
-1 MNRSRWMKITAAFFA
+1 MNRSRLIRIAAAFFA
-16 WMLCFT
+16 VMLCFT

-33 AAVQVQKPESR
+33 AAVHVQKPESR
-44 MILHTV
+44 IILHTV
-50 TAAGKVVQNR
+50 AAAGKVVQNR
-60 EVAIVTEADERV
+60 EVAIVTEPDERV

-85 GDLLFVVDT
+85 GDLLFTIDT

-102 NQKQEIEKQ
+102 NQRQEIEKQ
-111 KLQLGDAGSQQDVR
+111 KLQLGDVGSQQDVR

-130 NEQASAAEQ
+130 NDQASAAEQ

-156 DLDDAKQELTDY
+156 DLDAAKQALTDY

-176 TTTDN
+176 TATDN

-210 RIEHAVNTALN
+210 RIENAVNTALN
-221 GTGAQLVKNGTSVTQ
+221 ETGAQLVKNGMCVTQ
-236 AAEEESF
+236 AAEEEPL
-243 ILEEKE
+243 ILEEPE
-249 SEFEDDGAVDLP
+249 GELEDAGAVDSP
-261 GLSYLANASELFIG
+261 
-275 HVEMIEQEDMPT
+275 
-287 VEETSQG
+287 
-294 FDATAELSGE
+294 
-304 NADIPLDQSMGLSE
+304 E
-318 QDTRQ
+318 QDTKQ
-323 NDEAD
+323 TDGESAQ
-328 VDIDIII
+328 DIDIII
-335 APSDQDSNT
+335 EPSDQEVNT
-344 GSDQSDSS
+344 GSEPSDSS
-352 TNLPSGSTVP
+352 
-362 PGADASVISPITPDE
+362 VISSAIPGV
-377 SDTTTQPSTPD
+377 SDTAQPSTPSHSDADDGVASPVPD
-388 RDRTDN
+388 RELT
-394 TATPSQTDQKKLE
+394 E

-413 YAPELDA
+413 YAQELDA
-420 AMKKVETAK
+420 ATKKVETAK

-438 LVQYQQEQL
+438 LMQYQQEQL

-454 KEQERQLLAAVQTAR
+454 KEQERQLLAAVQTAG
-469 DAYEDAALAANEA
+469 DAYEDAVLAANEA

-489 VATAGIGDASDS
+489 VAAAGISDASDS
-501 TLAIGE
+501 TLAVGE

-512 MELQLEKLERLLET
+512 MELQLEKLERLLEA
-526 DGAVR
+526 DGR
-531 APSDGLITEIAVNTG
+531 ICAPSDGLITEIAVNIG
-546 ERTADTPAIRM
+546 ERTADTPAVRM

-569 LTKEQEKYIGAGDEV
+569 LTKEQETYIGAGDEV

-597 AVESV
+597 TVESV
-602 AADEENEGVYEIS
+602 AADGENEGVYEIS

-635 PSQTYATCVPLA
+635 PSQTYAICVPLA

>member
-1 MNRSRWMKITAAFFA
+1 MNRSRLIRITAAFFA
-16 WMLCFT
+16 VMLCFT

-60 EVAIVTEADERV
+60 EVAIVTEPDERV

-85 GDLLFVVDT
+85 GDLLFTIDT

-102 NQKQEIEKQ
+102 NQRQEIEKQ

-130 NEQASAAEQ
+130 NDQASAAEQ

-156 DLDDAKQELTDY
+156 DLDAAKQALTDY

-176 TTTDN
+176 TATDN

-210 RIEHAVNTALN
+210 RIENAVNTALN
-221 GTGAQLVKNGTSVTQ
+221 ETGAQLVKNGMCVTQ
-236 AAEEESF
+236 AAEEEPL
-243 ILEEKE
+243 ILEEPE
-249 SEFEDDGAVDLP
+249 GELEDAGAVDSP
-261 GLSYLANASELFIG
+261 
-275 HVEMIEQEDMPT
+275 
-287 VEETSQG
+287 
-294 FDATAELSGE
+294 
-304 NADIPLDQSMGLSE
+304 E
-318 QDTRQ
+318 QDTKQ
-323 NDEAD
+323 TDGESAQ
-328 VDIDIII
+328 DIDIII
-335 APSDQDSNT
+335 EPSDQEVNT
-344 GSDQSDSS
+344 GSEPSDSS
-352 TNLPSGSTVP
+352 
-362 PGADASVISPITPDE
+362 VISSAIPGV
-377 SDTTTQPSTPD
+377 SDTAQPSTPSHSDADDGVASPVPD
-388 RDRTDN
+388 RELT
-394 TATPSQTDQKKLE
+394 E

-413 YAPELDA
+413 YAQELDA
-420 AMKKVETAK
+420 ATKKVETAK

-438 LVQYQQEQL
+438 LMQYQQEQL

-454 KEQERQLLAAVQTAR
+454 KEQERQLLAAVQTAG
-469 DAYEDAALAANEA
+469 DAYEDAVLAANEA

-489 VATAGIGDASDS
+489 VAAAGISDASDS
-501 TLAIGE
+501 TLAVGE

-512 MELQLEKLERLLET
+512 MELQLEKLERLLEA
-526 DGAVR
+526 DGR
-531 APSDGLITEIAVNTG
+531 ICAPSDGLITEIAVNIG
-546 ERTADTPAIRM
+546 ERTADTPAVRM

-569 LTKEQEKYIGAGDEV
+569 LTKEQETYIGAGDEV
-584 TLTDSRRNQLEQL
+584 TLTDSRRNHLEQL

-602 AADEENEGVYEIS
+602 TADGENEGIYEIS

-635 PSQTYATCVPLA
+635 PSQTYAVCVPLA

>member
-1 MNRSRWMKITAAFFA
+1 MNRSRLIRITAAFFA
-16 WMLCFT
+16 VMLCFT

-33 AAVQVQKPESR
+33 AAVHVQKPESR
-44 MILHTV
+44 IILHTV
-50 TAAGKVVQNR
+50 AAAGKVVQNR
-60 EVAIVTEADERV
+60 EVAIVTEPDERV

-85 GDLLFVVDT
+85 GDLLFTIDT

-102 NQKQEIEKQ
+102 NQRQEIEKQ
-111 KLQLGDAGSQQDVR
+111 KLQLGDVGSQQDVR

-130 NEQASAAEQ
+130 NDQASAAEQ

-156 DLDDAKQELTDY
+156 DLDAAKQALTDY

-176 TTTDN
+176 TATDN

-210 RIEHAVNTALN
+210 RIENAVNTALN
-221 GTGAQLVKNGTSVTQ
+221 GTGAQLVKNGMCVTQ
-236 AAEEESF
+236 AAEEEPL
-243 ILEEKE
+243 ILEEPE
-249 SEFEDDGAVDLP
+249 GELEDAGAVDSP
-261 GLSYLANASELFIG
+261 
-275 HVEMIEQEDMPT
+275 
-287 VEETSQG
+287 
-294 FDATAELSGE
+294 
-304 NADIPLDQSMGLSE
+304 E
-318 QDTRQ
+318 QDTKQ
-323 NDEAD
+323 TDGESAQ
-328 VDIDIII
+328 DIDIII
-335 APSDQDSNT
+335 EPSDQEVNT
-344 GSDQSDSS
+344 GSEPSD
-352 TNLPSGSTVP
+352 L
-362 PGADASVISPITPDE
+362 SVISSAIPGV
-377 SDTTTQPSTPD
+377 SDTAQPSTPSHSDADDGVASPVPD
-388 RDRTDN
+388 RELT
-394 TATPSQTDQKKLE
+394 E

-413 YAPELDA
+413 YAQELDA
-420 AMKKVETAK
+420 ATKKVETAK

-438 LVQYQQEQL
+438 LMQYQQEQL

-454 KEQERQLLAAVQTAR
+454 KEQERQLLAAVQTAG
-469 DAYEDAALAANEA
+469 DAYEDAVLAANEA

-489 VATAGIGDASDS
+489 VAAAGISDASDS
-501 TLAIGE
+501 TLAVGE

-512 MELQLEKLERLLET
+512 MELQLEKLERLLEA
-526 DGAVR
+526 DGR
-531 APSDGLITEIAVNTG
+531 ICAPSDGLITEIAVNIG
-546 ERTADTPAIRM
+546 ERTADTPAVRM

-569 LTKEQEKYIGAGDEV
+569 LTKEQETYIGAGDEV

-597 AVESV
+597 TVESV
-602 AADEENEGVYEIS
+602 AADGENEGVYEIS

-635 PSQTYATCVPLA
+635 PSQTYAICVPLA

-697 SSQDEVIV
+697 SSQDGVIV

>member
-1 MNRSRWMKITAAFFA
+1 MNRSRLIRITAAFFA
-16 WMLCFT
+16 VMLCFT

-60 EVAIVTEADERV
+60 EVAIVTEPDERV
-72 VEIAVEKGQKVAK
+72 VEIAVEQGQKVEK
-85 GDLLFVVDT
+85 GDLLFTIDT

-102 NQKQEIEKQ
+102 NQRQEIEKQ

-130 NEQASAAEQ
+130 NDQASASEQ

-156 DLDDAKQELTDY
+156 DLDAAKQALTDY
-168 RKKNGNGS
+168 RKKNESGS
-176 TTTDN
+176 TATDN

-210 RIEHAVNTALN
+210 RIENAVNTALN
-221 GTGAQLVKNGTSVTQ
+221 ETGAQLVKNGMCVTQ
-236 AAEEESF
+236 AAEEEPL
-243 ILEEKE
+243 ILEEPE
-249 SEFEDDGAVDLP
+249 GELEDAGAVDSP
-261 GLSYLANASELFIG
+261 
-275 HVEMIEQEDMPT
+275 
-287 VEETSQG
+287 
-294 FDATAELSGE
+294 
-304 NADIPLDQSMGLSE
+304 E
-318 QDTRQ
+318 QDTKQ
-323 NDEAD
+323 TDGESAQ
-328 VDIDIII
+328 DIDIII
-335 APSDQDSNT
+335 EPSDQEVNT
-344 GSDQSDSS
+344 GSEPSDSS
-352 TNLPSGSTVP
+352 
-362 PGADASVISPITPDE
+362 VISSAIPGV
-377 SDTTTQPSTPD
+377 SDTAQPSTPSHSD
-388 RDRTDN
+388 ADDGVASPVPNRELT
-394 TATPSQTDQKKLE
+394 E

-413 YAPELDA
+413 YAQELDA
-420 AMKKVETAK
+420 ATKKVETAK

-438 LVQYQQEQL
+438 LMQYQQEQL

-454 KEQERQLLAAVQTAR
+454 KEQERQLLAAVQTAG
-469 DAYEDAALAANEA
+469 DAYEDAVLAANEA

-489 VATAGIGDASDS
+489 VAAAGISDASDS
-501 TLAIGE
+501 TLAVGE

-512 MELQLEKLERLLET
+512 MELQLEKLERLLEA
-526 DGAVR
+526 DGR
-531 APSDGLITEIAVNTG
+531 ICAPSDGLITEIAVNIG
-546 ERTADTPAIRM
+546 ERTADTPAVRM

-569 LTKEQEKYIGAGDEV
+569 LTKEQETYIGAGDEV

-597 AVESV
+597 TVESV
-602 AADEENEGVYEIS
+602 AADGENEGVYEIS

-635 PSQTYATCVPLA
+635 PSQTYAICVPLA

>member
-1 MNRSRWMKITAAFFA
+1 MRHVEKERNMNRSRLIRITAAFFA
-16 WMLCFT
+16 VMLCFT

-33 AAVQVQKPESR
+33 AAVHVQKPESR

-50 TAAGKVVQNR
+50 AAAGKVVQNR
-60 EVAIVTEADERV
+60 EVAIVTEPDERV

-85 GDLLFVVDT
+85 GDLLFTIDT

-102 NQKQEIEKQ
+102 NQRQEIEKQ
-111 KLQLGDAGSQQDVR
+111 KLQLGDVGSQQDVR

-130 NEQASAAEQ
+130 NDQASAAEQ

-156 DLDDAKQELTDY
+156 DLDAAKQALTDY

-176 TTTDN
+176 TATDN

-210 RIEHAVNTALN
+210 RIENAVNTALN
-221 GTGAQLVKNGTSVTQ
+221 ETGAQLVKNGMCVTQ
-236 AAEEESF
+236 AAEEEPL
-243 ILEEKE
+243 ILEEPE
-249 SEFEDDGAVDLP
+249 GELEDAGAVDSP
-261 GLSYLANASELFIG
+261 
-275 HVEMIEQEDMPT
+275 
-287 VEETSQG
+287 
-294 FDATAELSGE
+294 
-304 NADIPLDQSMGLSE
+304 E
-318 QDTRQ
+318 QDTKQ
-323 NDEAD
+323 TDGESAQ
-328 VDIDIII
+328 DIDIII
-335 APSDQDSNT
+335 EPSDQEVNT
-344 GSDQSDSS
+344 GSEPSDSS
-352 TNLPSGSTVP
+352 
-362 PGADASVISPITPDE
+362 VISSAIPGV
-377 SDTTTQPSTPD
+377 SDTAQPSTPSHSDADDGVASPVPD
-388 RDRTDN
+388 RELT
-394 TATPSQTDQKKLE
+394 E

-413 YAPELDA
+413 YAQELDA
-420 AMKKVETAK
+420 ATKKVETAK

-438 LVQYQQEQL
+438 LMQYQQEQL

-454 KEQERQLLAAVQTAR
+454 KEQERQLLAAVQTAG
-469 DAYEDAALAANEA
+469 DAYEDAVLAANEA

-489 VATAGIGDASDS
+489 VAAAGISDASDS
-501 TLAIGE
+501 TLAVGE

-512 MELQLEKLERLLET
+512 MELQLEKLERLLEA
-526 DGAVR
+526 DGRVC
-531 APSDGLITEIAVNTG
+531 APSDGLITEIAVNIG
-546 ERTADTPAIRM
+546 ERTADTPAVRM

-569 LTKEQEKYIGAGDEV
+569 LTKEQETYIGAGDEV

-597 AVESV
+597 TVESV
-602 AADEENEGVYEIS
+602 AADGENEGVYEIS

-635 PSQTYATCVPLA
+635 PSQTYAICVPLA

>member
-1 MNRSRWMKITAAFFA
+1 MRHVEKERNMNRSRLIRITAAFFA
-16 WMLCFT
+16 VMLCFT

-33 AAVQVQKPESR
+33 AAVHVQKPESR

-50 TAAGKVVQNR
+50 AAAGKVVQNR
-60 EVAIVTEADERV
+60 EVAIVTEPDERV

-85 GDLLFVVDT
+85 GDLLFTIDT

-102 NQKQEIEKQ
+102 NQRQEIEKQ
-111 KLQLGDAGSQQDVR
+111 KLQLGDVGSQQDVR

-130 NEQASAAEQ
+130 NDQASAAEQ

-156 DLDDAKQELTDY
+156 DLDAAKQALTDY

-176 TTTDN
+176 TATDN

-210 RIEHAVNTALN
+210 RIENAVNTALN
-221 GTGAQLVKNGTSVTQ
+221 ETGAQLVKNGMCVTQ
-236 AAEEESF
+236 AAEEEPL
-243 ILEEKE
+243 ILEEPE
-249 SEFEDDGAVDLP
+249 GELEDAGAVDSP
-261 GLSYLANASELFIG
+261 
-275 HVEMIEQEDMPT
+275 
-287 VEETSQG
+287 
-294 FDATAELSGE
+294 
-304 NADIPLDQSMGLSE
+304 E
-318 QDTRQ
+318 QDTKQ
-323 NDEAD
+323 TDGESAQ
-328 VDIDIII
+328 DIDIII
-335 APSDQDSNT
+335 EPSDQEVNT
-344 GSDQSDSS
+344 GSEPSDSS
-352 TNLPSGSTVP
+352 
-362 PGADASVISPITPDE
+362 VISSAIPGV
-377 SDTTTQPSTPD
+377 SDTAQPSTPSYSDADDGVASPVPD
-388 RDRTDN
+388 RELT
-394 TATPSQTDQKKLE
+394 E

-413 YAPELDA
+413 YAQELDA
-420 AMKKVETAK
+420 ATKKVETAK

-438 LVQYQQEQL
+438 LMQYQQEQL

-454 KEQERQLLAAVQTAR
+454 KEQERQLLAAVQTAG
-469 DAYEDAALAANEA
+469 DAYEDAVLAANEA

-489 VATAGIGDASDS
+489 VAAAGISDASDS
-501 TLAIGE
+501 TLAVGE

-512 MELQLEKLERLLET
+512 MELQLEKLERLLEA
-526 DGAVR
+526 DGRVC
-531 APSDGLITEIAVNTG
+531 APSDGLITEIAVNIG
-546 ERTADTPAIRM
+546 ERTADTPAVRM

-569 LTKEQEKYIGAGDEV
+569 LTKEQETYIGAGDEV

-597 AVESV
+597 TVESV
-602 AADEENEGVYEIS
+602 AADGENEGVYEIS

-635 PSQTYATCVPLA
+635 PSQTYAICVPLA

>member
-1 MNRSRWMKITAAFFA
+1 MNRSRLIRITAAFFA
-16 WMLCFT
+16 VMLCFT

-60 EVAIVTEADERV
+60 EVAIVTEPDERV
-72 VEIAVEKGQKVAK
+72 VEIAVEKGQKVEK
-85 GDLLFVVDT
+85 GDLLFTIDT

-102 NQKQEIEKQ
+102 NQRQEIEKQ

-130 NEQASAAEQ
+130 NDQASASEQ

-156 DLDDAKQELTDY
+156 DLDAAKQALTDY
-168 RKKNGNGS
+168 RKKNESGS
-176 TTTDN
+176 TATDN

-210 RIEHAVNTALN
+210 RIENAVNTALN
-221 GTGAQLVKNGTSVTQ
+221 GTGAQLVKNGMCVTQ
-236 AAEEESF
+236 AAEEEPL
-243 ILEEKE
+243 ILEEPE
-249 SEFEDDGAVDLP
+249 GELEDAGAVDSP
-261 GLSYLANASELFIG
+261 
-275 HVEMIEQEDMPT
+275 
-287 VEETSQG
+287 
-294 FDATAELSGE
+294 
-304 NADIPLDQSMGLSE
+304 E
-318 QDTRQ
+318 QDTKQ
-323 NDEAD
+323 TDGESAQ
-328 VDIDIII
+328 DIDIII
-335 APSDQDSNT
+335 EPSDQEVNT
-344 GSDQSDSS
+344 GSEPSDSS
-352 TNLPSGSTVP
+352 
-362 PGADASVISPITPDE
+362 VISSAIPGV
-377 SDTTTQPSTPD
+377 SDTAQPSTPSHSD
-388 RDRTDN
+388 ADDGVASPVPNRELT
-394 TATPSQTDQKKLE
+394 E

-413 YAPELDA
+413 YAQELDA
-420 AMKKVETAK
+420 ATKKVETAK

-438 LVQYQQEQL
+438 LMQYQQEQL

-454 KEQERQLLAAVQTAR
+454 KEQERQLLAAVQTAG
-469 DAYEDAALAANEA
+469 DAYEDAVLAANEA

-489 VATAGIGDASDS
+489 VAAAGISDASDS
-501 TLAIGE
+501 TLAVGE

-512 MELQLEKLERLLET
+512 MELQLEKLERLLEA
-526 DGAVR
+526 DGR
-531 APSDGLITEIAVNTG
+531 ICAPSDGLITEIAVNIG
-546 ERTADTPAIRM
+546 ERTADTPAVRM

-569 LTKEQEKYIGAGDEV
+569 LTKEQETYIGAGDEV

-597 AVESV
+597 TVESV
-602 AADEENEGVYEIS
+602 AADGENEGVYEIS

-635 PSQTYATCVPLA
+635 PSQTYAMCVPHA

>member
-1 MNRSRWMKITAAFFA
+1 MRHVEKERNMNRSRLIRITAAFFA
-16 WMLCFT
+16 VMLCFT

-33 AAVQVQKPESR
+33 AAVHVQKPESR
-44 MILHTV
+44 IILHTV
-50 TAAGKVVQNR
+50 AAAGKVVQNR
-60 EVAIVTEADERV
+60 EVAIVTEPDERV

-85 GDLLFVVDT
+85 GDLLFTIDT

-102 NQKQEIEKQ
+102 NQRQEIEKQ
-111 KLQLGDAGSQQDVR
+111 KLQLGDVGSQQDVR

-130 NEQASAAEQ
+130 NDQASAAEQ

-156 DLDDAKQELTDY
+156 DLDAAKQALTDY

-176 TTTDN
+176 TATDN

-210 RIEHAVNTALN
+210 RIENAVNTALN
-221 GTGAQLVKNGTSVTQ
+221 ETGAQLVKNGMCVTR
-236 AAEEESF
+236 AAEEEPL
-243 ILEEKE
+243 ILEEE
-249 SEFEDDGAVDLP
+249 QEDEFEDAGAVDSP
-261 GLSYLANASELFIG
+261 
-275 HVEMIEQEDMPT
+275 
-287 VEETSQG
+287 
-294 FDATAELSGE
+294 
-304 NADIPLDQSMGLSE
+304 E
-318 QDTRQ
+318 QDTKQ
-323 NDEAD
+323 TDGESAQ
-328 VDIDIII
+328 DIDIII
-335 APSDQDSNT
+335 EPSDQEVNT
-344 GSDQSDSS
+344 GSEPSDSS
-352 TNLPSGSTVP
+352 
-362 PGADASVISPITPDE
+362 VISSAIPGV
-377 SDTTTQPSTPD
+377 SDTAQPSTPSHSDADDGVASPVPD
-388 RDRTDN
+388 RELT
-394 TATPSQTDQKKLE
+394 E

-413 YAPELDA
+413 YAQELDA
-420 AMKKVETAK
+420 ATKKVETAK

-438 LVQYQQEQL
+438 LMQYQQEQL

-454 KEQERQLLAAVQTAR
+454 KEQERQLLAAVQTAG
-469 DAYEDAALAANEA
+469 DAYEDAVLAANEA

-489 VATAGIGDASDS
+489 VAAAGISDASDS
-501 TLAIGE
+501 TLAVGE

-512 MELQLEKLERLLET
+512 MELQLEKLERLLEA
-526 DGAVR
+526 DGR
-531 APSDGLITEIAVNTG
+531 ICAPSDGLITEIAVNIG
-546 ERTADTPAIRM
+546 ERTADTPAVRM

-569 LTKEQEKYIGAGDEV
+569 LTKEQETYIGAGDEV

-597 AVESV
+597 TVESV
-602 AADEENEGVYEIS
+602 AADGENEGVYEIS

-635 PSQTYATCVPLA
+635 PSQTYAICVPLA

>member
-1 MNRSRWMKITAAFFA
+1 MRHVEKERNMNRSRLIRITAAFFA
-16 WMLCFT
+16 VMLCFT

-60 EVAIVTEADERV
+60 EVAIVTEPDERV

-85 GDLLFVVDT
+85 GDLLFTIDT

-102 NQKQEIEKQ
+102 NQRQEIEKQ

-130 NEQASAAEQ
+130 NDQASASEQ

-156 DLDDAKQELTDY
+156 DLDAAKQALTDY
-168 RKKNGNGS
+168 RKKNESGS
-176 TTTDN
+176 TATDN

-210 RIEHAVNTALN
+210 RIENAVNTALN
-221 GTGAQLVKNGTSVTQ
+221 ETGAQLVKNGMCVTQ
-236 AAEEESF
+236 AAEEEPL
-243 ILEEKE
+243 ILEEPE
-249 SEFEDDGAVDLP
+249 GELEDAGAVDSP
-261 GLSYLANASELFIG
+261 
-275 HVEMIEQEDMPT
+275 
-287 VEETSQG
+287 
-294 FDATAELSGE
+294 
-304 NADIPLDQSMGLSE
+304 E
-318 QDTRQ
+318 QDTKQ
-323 NDEAD
+323 TDGESAQ
-328 VDIDIII
+328 DIDIII
-335 APSDQDSNT
+335 EPSDQEVNT
-344 GSDQSDSS
+344 GSEPSDSS
-352 TNLPSGSTVP
+352 
-362 PGADASVISPITPDE
+362 VISSAIPGV
-377 SDTTTQPSTPD
+377 SDTAQPSTPSHSDADDGVASPVPD
-388 RDRTDN
+388 RELT
-394 TATPSQTDQKKLE
+394 E

-413 YAPELDA
+413 YAQELDA
-420 AMKKVETAK
+420 ATKKVETAK

-438 LVQYQQEQL
+438 LMQYQQEQL

-454 KEQERQLLAAVQTAR
+454 KEQERQLLAAVQTAG
-469 DAYEDAALAANEA
+469 DAYEDAVLAANEA

-489 VATAGIGDASDS
+489 VAAAGISDASDS
-501 TLAIGE
+501 TLAVGE

-512 MELQLEKLERLLET
+512 MELQLEKLERLLEA
-526 DGAVR
+526 DGR
-531 APSDGLITEIAVNTG
+531 ICAPSDGLITEIAVNIG
-546 ERTADTPAIRM
+546 ERTADTPAVRM

-569 LTKEQEKYIGAGDEV
+569 LTKEQETYIGAGDEV

-597 AVESV
+597 TVESV
-602 AADEENEGVYEIS
+602 AADGENEGVYEIS

-635 PSQTYATCVPLA
+635 PSQTYAICVPLA

>member
-1 MNRSRWMKITAAFFA
+1 MNRSRLIRITAAFFA
-16 WMLCFT
+16 VMLCFT

-60 EVAIVTEADERV
+60 EVAIVTEPDERV

-85 GDLLFVVDT
+85 GDLLFTIDT

-102 NQKQEIEKQ
+102 NQRQEIEKQ
-111 KLQLGDAGSQQDVR
+111 KLQLGDVGSQQDVR

-130 NEQASAAEQ
+130 NDQASAAEQ

-156 DLDDAKQELTDY
+156 DLDAAKQALTDY
-168 RKKNGNGS
+168 RKKNESGS
-176 TTTDN
+176 TATDN

-210 RIEHAVNTALN
+210 RIENAVNTALN
-221 GTGAQLVKNGTSVTQ
+221 ETGAQLVKNGMCVTQ
-236 AAEEESF
+236 AAEEEPL
-243 ILEEKE
+243 ILEEPE
-249 SEFEDDGAVDLP
+249 GELEDAGAVDSP
-261 GLSYLANASELFIG
+261 
-275 HVEMIEQEDMPT
+275 
-287 VEETSQG
+287 
-294 FDATAELSGE
+294 
-304 NADIPLDQSMGLSE
+304 E
-318 QDTRQ
+318 QDTKQ
-323 NDEAD
+323 TDGESAQ
-328 VDIDIII
+328 DIDIII
-335 APSDQDSNT
+335 EPSDQEVNT
-344 GSDQSDSS
+344 GSEPSDSS
-352 TNLPSGSTVP
+352 
-362 PGADASVISPITPDE
+362 VISSAIPGV
-377 SDTTTQPSTPD
+377 SDTAQPSTPSHSD
-388 RDRTDN
+388 ADDGVASPVPNRELT
-394 TATPSQTDQKKLE
+394 E

-413 YAPELDA
+413 YAQELDA
-420 AMKKVETAK
+420 ATKKVETAK

-438 LVQYQQEQL
+438 LMQYQQEQL

-454 KEQERQLLAAVQTAR
+454 KEQERQLLAAVQTAG
-469 DAYEDAALAANEA
+469 DAYEDAVLAANEA

-489 VATAGIGDASDS
+489 VAAAGISDASDS
-501 TLAIGE
+501 TLAVGE

-512 MELQLEKLERLLET
+512 MELQLEKLERLLEA
-526 DGAVR
+526 DGR
-531 APSDGLITEIAVNTG
+531 ICAPSDGLITEIAVNIG
-546 ERTADTPAIRM
+546 ERTADTPAVRM

-569 LTKEQEKYIGAGDEV
+569 LTKEQETYIGAGDEV

-597 AVESV
+597 TVESV
-602 AADEENEGVYEIS
+602 AADGENEGVYEIS

-635 PSQTYATCVPLA
+635 PSQTYAICVPLA

>member
-1 MNRSRWMKITAAFFA
+1 MNRSRLIRITAAFFA
-16 WMLCFT
+16 VMLCFT

-33 AAVQVQKPESR
+33 AAVHVQKPESR

-50 TAAGKVVQNR
+50 AAAGKVVQNR
-60 EVAIVTEADERV
+60 EVAIVTEPDERV

-85 GDLLFVVDT
+85 GDLLFTIDT

-102 NQKQEIEKQ
+102 NQRQEIEKQ

-130 NEQASAAEQ
+130 NDQASAAEQ

-156 DLDDAKQELTDY
+156 DLDAAKQALTDY
-168 RKKNGNGS
+168 RKKNESGS
-176 TTTDN
+176 TATDN

-210 RIEHAVNTALN
+210 RIENAVNTALN
-221 GTGAQLVKNGTSVTQ
+221 ETGAQLVKNGMCVTQ
-236 AAEEESF
+236 AAEEEPL
-243 ILEEKE
+243 ILEEPE
-249 SEFEDDGAVDLP
+249 GELEDAGAVDSP
-261 GLSYLANASELFIG
+261 
-275 HVEMIEQEDMPT
+275 
-287 VEETSQG
+287 
-294 FDATAELSGE
+294 
-304 NADIPLDQSMGLSE
+304 E
-318 QDTRQ
+318 QDTKQ
-323 NDEAD
+323 TDGESAQ
-328 VDIDIII
+328 DIDIII
-335 APSDQDSNT
+335 EPSDQEVNT
-344 GSDQSDSS
+344 GSEPSDSS
-352 TNLPSGSTVP
+352 
-362 PGADASVISPITPDE
+362 VISSAIPGV
-377 SDTTTQPSTPD
+377 SDTAQPSTPSHSD
-388 RDRTDN
+388 ADDGVASPVPNRELT
-394 TATPSQTDQKKLE
+394 E

-413 YAPELDA
+413 YAQELDA
-420 AMKKVETAK
+420 ATKKVETAK

-438 LVQYQQEQL
+438 LMQYQQEQL

-454 KEQERQLLAAVQTAR
+454 KEQERQLLAAVQTAG
-469 DAYEDAALAANEA
+469 DAYEDAVLAANEA

-489 VATAGIGDASDS
+489 VAAAGISDASDS
-501 TLAIGE
+501 TLAVGE

-512 MELQLEKLERLLET
+512 MELQLEKLERLLEA
-526 DGAVR
+526 DGR
-531 APSDGLITEIAVNTG
+531 ICAPSDGLITEIAVNIG
-546 ERTADTPAIRM
+546 ERTADTPAVRM

-569 LTKEQEKYIGAGDEV
+569 LTKEQETYIGAGDEV

-597 AVESV
+597 TVESV
-602 AADEENEGVYEIS
+602 AADGENEGVYEIS

-635 PSQTYATCVPLA
+635 PSQTYAICVPLA